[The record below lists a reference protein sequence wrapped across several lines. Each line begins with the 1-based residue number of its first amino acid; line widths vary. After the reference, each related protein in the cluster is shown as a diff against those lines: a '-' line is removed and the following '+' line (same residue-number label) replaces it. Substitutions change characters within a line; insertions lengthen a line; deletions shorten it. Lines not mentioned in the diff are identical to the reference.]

1 MKQQIH
7 NRLVAWLMA
16 LVMVTTMLPTMAL
29 ATAEDGSTNPP
40 TPAMTETPEASEDD
54 GNTESVYNNEE
65 DSQPQ
70 SLMRAPMLTAEAD
83 DKRAYYQIIMKD
95 GTAIKLYPGVTGGH
109 CIRTNSSTEAEPG
122 GETPD
127 NYVVKL
133 VGKPAGSM
141 TYHYN
146 LYLKDFKG
154 QSITYCDG
162 ETGAPNNRDYLYIEV
177 EGDNTLTAGTESL
190 RDGVYTAIGRTILKG
205 NQDITYRISNKY
217 NIYGGSPARGSLTIK
232 SDCSVPGMSRACGI
246 ACKDLEIAGSYEPVA
261 SMTLTVNMSGNSKGT
276 DRAISVTNRF
286 MITAHASMYLNVQG
300 LNAVYNE
307 SKYLVNGTHTKPSDS
322 GKNLFFLI
330 DTTGSVIVNLDTMGL
345 DGNITAFYNYYYQD
359 QNYASHNHGLSELR
373 KMGEMRVTVRNLH
386 PDKLATA
393 RANPISIGWAGAKPG
408 WKTEWGNGLLLDE
421 LQADGT
427 CVFEYAPVTPA
438 DIGKVILYDGETG
451 GNNGNIHY
459 RARAGKEYPPGIGTT
474 IYAPITAPKMWDNI
488 PFKCW
493 TTVDGA
499 PLNFTSADGA
509 TSDFAVLLLE
519 PKSTTKL
526 LAMYDPF
533 TSQPKW
539 VPVYNST
546 YNCYDGKIAWEAA
559 YGMQV
564 AAGRLVPENYKL
576 NDSLEPVAVTDPKG
590 RDVLEVWS
598 GVSRFSIEDENCN
611 YSVPEGR
618 YRIALKNGR
627 DGRWHYSEPF
637 NISYALA
644 EPRISP
650 EGGFPDGDKVSVTIS
665 SAADAEI
672 WYRVYDDTTK
682 TMPDVQSY
690 TGWFE
695 IPVTSDRGT
704 VVVEAYATK
713 DGKQSAWATAKFS
726 TKPAAPTVKL
736 PDGTT
741 AKSGT
746 TYLYYDAADI
756 SAVVPDGVEVRYGA
770 APPSNGA
777 PGTKLGKG
785 ETFTVS
791 NGNGHLQTTY
801 LCARKTIRSSNR
813 TYTAWS
819 EPFSLVLARVGDL
832 PDPIVKVGGKVME
845 NGSTYTVNGSAEVTL
860 TRPEY
865 CPVDAKLVY
874 TEDSAIPS
882 YCVEYTKP
890 ITISNHATKLDV
902 YMRARNSG
910 TNKYDASPGGIYH
923 FQIEPGTT
931 AWKLFLTDAT
941 AYDSSGN
948 KIERAVSGTVVTVR
962 ANPYPE
968 SGYGVFRSWEGGG
981 IQYLENEKVDTYQ
994 PEVTFVM
1001 PDKAVRLAAKY
1012 STNRTAVQEAMKK
1025 TRLIV
1030 DMGGATNVGDSIY
1043 LAVPQYRGIS
1053 YSWWEGDTIGTEEQK
1068 LPPYAS
1074 FDPSKTYTVKVTLT
1088 ANDGLNFPTTPE
1100 VTAAKWLWKDKDL
1113 EFAITKDKLTV
1124 DADRKTITFELHL
1137 FKQLALTLP
1146 TLHPGD
1152 EIFSNSE
1159 VGGVPSGMYVR
1170 AISWR
1175 DPKPSGYAGAAGTEY
1190 TILEL
1195 ALKTDGDCLPMIPT
1209 VTDTTADPVSCTVN
1223 GKPYTCTI
1231 IADRGLVCIK
1241 DVKVP
1246 VVPEGVSVSGTVKS
1260 WNATDDA
1267 LYYLYPST
1275 MEDADIK
1282 AEWKSGGYTGTAC
1295 TSKGT
1300 PAASGNHFAQTF
1312 QFDTVVEGDYKL
1324 AIFKPGKYVPK
1335 IVPITVEST
1344 ALDLGQLKLWLYGDV
1359 NYDGKVS
1366 VIDATQTQRYAAGKS
1381 SKFTEG
1387 TLQDIEDRKLAANVT
1402 EPKNHDNRIDVV
1414 DATQIQRYIA
1424 GKTSTFESMK

>member
-1 MKQQIH
+1 
-7 NRLVAWLMA
+7 MA

-29 ATAEDGSTNPP
+29 ATAEGGSTNPP
-40 TPAMTETPEASEDD
+40 TPAVTETPEASEDG

-133 VGKPAGSM
+133 GS
-141 TYHYN
+141 YSQGFGLYDWE
-146 LYLKDFKG
+146 LYLKNFDG

-162 ETGAPNNRDYLYIEV
+162 EEGYPFHRDGMRIEV
-177 EGDNTLTAGTESL
+177 EGDNTLTAGAASL
-190 RDGVYTAIGRTILKG
+190 RNGVYTAIGRTIV
-205 NQDITYRISNKY
+205 NNQQDISFRLSNKY

-232 SDCSVPGMSRACGI
+232 SDYSVPGMSRACGI

-286 MITAHASMYLNVQG
+286 MITAYASMYLNVQG

-307 SKYLVNGTHTKPSDS
+307 SKYYVYGTHTKPSDS
-322 GKNLFFLI
+322 DKNLFFLI
-330 DTTGSVIVNLDTMGL
+330 DTTGTVIVNLDTMGL
-345 DGNITAFYNYYYQD
+345 DGNITAFYNNYYRD
-359 QNYASHNHGLSELR
+359 LNYAPHNDGLNELR
-373 KMGEMRVTVRNLH
+373 KVGEMRVTVRNLH

-393 RANPISIGWAGAKPG
+393 RANPNNIGWVGAWPG
-408 WKTEWGNGLLLDE
+408 WTTEDGKGLLLDE

-427 CVFEYAPVTPA
+427 CIFEYAPGVTPSQ
-438 DIGKVILYDGETG
+438 IGKVILYDGETG
-451 GNNGNIHY
+451 GNTGYIRY
-459 RARAGKEYPPGIGTT
+459 RARAYKEYPPTAGAT
-474 IYAPITAPKMWDNI
+474 INAPVTAPKVGNDI
-488 PFKCW
+488 PFKHW

-499 PLNFTSADGA
+499 PLTFLSEDGA
-509 TSDFAVLLLE
+509 TSNLAILQLQ

-533 TSQPKW
+533 TSQPRWEPVFNKEKNRNDGRIRW
-539 VPVYNST
+539 VT
-546 YNCYDGKIAWEAA
+546 G
-559 YGMQV
+559 YGLEPTDSW
-564 AAGRLVPENYKL
+564 LVPEDYSL
-576 NDSLEPVAVTDPKG
+576 NDDLNPIPVTDKRG
-590 RDVLEVWS
+590 AIVMDVKS
-598 GVSRFSIEDENCN
+598 GETLFSNDLDFR

-618 YRIALKNGR
+618 YRIALR
-627 DGRWHYSEPF
+627 DSDSRWYYSDPFTIHYP
-637 NISYALA
+637 LA
-644 EPRISP
+644 QPQFTP
-650 EGGFPDGDKVSVTIS
+650 EGGFVDSDTQTVAITAVEG
-665 SAADAEI
+665 AEI
-672 WYRVYDDTTK
+672 WYAVYDDTTQ
-682 TMPDVQSY
+682 TSPAFQRY
-690 TGWFE
+690 TE
-695 IPVTSDRGT
+695 PLTISVTTRQGT
-704 VVVEAYATK
+704 VVVEAYASK
-713 DGKQSAWATAKFS
+713 DGENSKKVQAKFS
-726 TKPAAPTVKL
+726 AKPAMPVVKL

-741 AKSGT
+741 AKSGD
-746 TYLYYDAADI
+746 TYTYYDAADI
-756 SAVVPDGVEVRYGA
+756 SAVAPDGVEIRYSANAPFDGA
-770 APPSNGA
+770 L
-777 PGTKLGKG
+777 GTKLGKG

-791 NGNGHLQTTY
+791 NGDGHVQITY
-801 LCARKTIRSSNR
+801 LRARKTLQSGDQ

-819 EPFSLVLARVGDL
+819 DLFMLNMVRVANL
-832 PDPIVKVGGKVME
+832 PDPIVKVGGKVMDE
-845 NGSTYTVNGSAEVTL
+845 GSTYMVNGSAEVTL

-902 YMRARNSG
+902 YMRARNNG
-910 TNKYDASPGGIYH
+910 TNKYDASPGGTYH
-923 FQIEPGTT
+923 FQIKPGTT

-948 KIERAVSGTVVTVR
+948 EIERAVSGTVVTVR
-962 ANPYPE
+962 ANPYSE

-981 IQYLENEKVDTYQ
+981 TKYLKNEKVDTYQ

-1053 YSWWEGDTIGTEEQK
+1053 YSWWEGDKIGTEEQK

-1088 ANDGLNFPTTPE
+1088 ANDGLSFPTTPE

-1246 VVPEGVSVSGTVKS
+1246 VVPEGVTVSGTVKS
-1260 WNATDDA
+1260 YNPGNATTIQLMQGGA
-1267 LYYLYPST
+1267 EKYST
-1275 MEDADIK
+1275 TIDPTTG
-1282 AEWKSGGYTGTAC
+1282 SGQKEQ
-1295 TSKGT
+1295 SFSF
-1300 PAASGNHFAQTF
+1300 AS
-1312 QFDTVVEGDYKL
+1312 V
-1324 AIFKPGKYVPK
+1324 
-1335 IVPITVEST
+1335 
-1344 ALDLGQLKLWLYGDV
+1344 
-1359 NYDGKVS
+1359 
-1366 VIDATQTQRYAAGKS
+1366 AAGKYDLVVVKPGHLSYTVTGVVVGDAAIDLTQHTNAAISTITLLCGDIDGDGWIDFSDYQELLKSTNYGKQTSAVGVNKIADLDGDTWIDFSDYQILLS
-1381 SKFTEG
+1381 S
-1387 TLQDIEDRKLAANVT
+1387 Q
-1402 EPKNHDNRIDVV
+1402 H
-1414 DATQIQRYIA
+1414 Y
-1424 GKTSTFESMK
+1424 GKSTVSVSFDG

>member
-1 MKQQIH
+1 
-7 NRLVAWLMA
+7 MA

-29 ATAEDGSTNPP
+29 ATAEGGSTNPP
-40 TPAMTETPEASEDD
+40 TPAVTETPEASEDD

-127 NYVVKL
+127 DYVVKL
-133 VGKPAGSM
+133 GSFYQ
-141 TYHYN
+141 TSGLYDWE
-146 LYLKDFKG
+146 LYLKDFDG

-162 ETGAPNNRDYLYIEV
+162 EEGEPFHRDGMKIEV
-177 EGDNTLTAGTESL
+177 EGDNTLTAGAASL
-190 RDGVYTAIGRTILKG
+190 RNGVYTAIGRTIV
-205 NQDITYRISNKY
+205 NNQQDISFRLSNKY
-217 NIYGGSPARGSLTIK
+217 NIYGVSPARGSLTIK

-286 MITAHASMYLNVQG
+286 MITAYASMNLYVQG

-322 GKNLFFLI
+322 DKNVFFLI
-330 DTTGSVIVNLDTMGL
+330 DTHGTVIVNLDTMGL

-373 KMGEMRVTVRNLH
+373 KVGEMRVTVRNLH

-451 GNNGNIHY
+451 GNNGNIRY
-459 RARAGKEYPPGIGTT
+459 RARAYKEYPPTDGAT
-474 IYAPITAPKMWDNI
+474 INAPVTAPRVGNDI
-488 PFKCW
+488 PFKRW

-499 PLNFTSADGA
+499 PLTFLSEDGA
-509 TSDFAVLLLE
+509 TSNPAILQLQ

-533 TSQPKW
+533 TSQPRWEPVFNKEKNRNDGRIRW
-539 VPVYNST
+539 VTGYSLEPTDS
-546 YNCYDGKIAWEAA
+546 W
-559 YGMQV
+559 
-564 AAGRLVPENYKL
+564 LVPEDYSLKDDL
-576 NDSLEPVAVTDPKG
+576 NPIPVTDQRG
-590 RDVLEVWS
+590 TIVMDVKS
-598 GVSRFSIEDENCN
+598 GETLFSNDLDFR

-618 YRIALKNGR
+618 YRIALR
-627 DGRWHYSEPF
+627 DSDSRWYYSDPFTIHYP
-637 NISYALA
+637 LA
-644 EPRISP
+644 QPQFTP
-650 EGGFPDGDKVSVTIS
+650 EGGF
-665 SAADAEI
+665 ADSDTQTVAITAVEGAEI
-672 WYRVYDDTTK
+672 WYAVYDDTTQ
-682 TMPDVQSY
+682 TSPAFQRY
-690 TGWFE
+690 TE
-695 IPVTSDRGT
+695 PLTIPVTTRQGT
-704 VVVEAYATK
+704 VVVEAYASK
-713 DGKQSAWATAKFS
+713 DGENSKKVQAKFS
-726 TKPAAPTVKL
+726 AKPAMPVVKL

-741 AKSGT
+741 AKSGD
-746 TYLYYDAADI
+746 TYTYYDAADI
-756 SAVVPDGVEVRYGA
+756 SAVAPDGVEIRYSANAPFDGA
-770 APPSNGA
+770 L
-777 PGTKLGKG
+777 GTKLGKG

-791 NGNGHLQTTY
+791 NGDGHVQITY
-801 LCARKTIRSSNR
+801 LRARKTLQSGDQ

-819 EPFSLVLARVGDL
+819 DLFMLNMVRVAYL
-832 PDPIVKVGGKVME
+832 PDPIVKVGGKVMDE
-845 NGSTYTVNGSAEVTL
+845 GSNYMVNGSAEVTL

-890 ITISNHATKLDV
+890 ITISNQATKLDV
-902 YMRARNSG
+902 YMRAWNSG
-910 TNKYDASPGGIYH
+910 TNKYDASPGGTYH
-923 FQIEPGTT
+923 FQIKPGTT

-948 KIERAVSGTVVTVR
+948 VIERAVSGTVVTVR
-962 ANPYPE
+962 ANPYSE

-981 IQYLENEKVDTYQ
+981 TQYLENEKVDTYQ

-1053 YSWWEGDTIGTEEQK
+1053 YSWWEGDKIGTEEQK

-1246 VVPEGVSVSGTVKS
+1246 VVPEGVSVSGTAVS

-1300 PAASGNHFAQTF
+1300 PAASGNQFAQTF
-1312 QFDTVVEGDYKL
+1312 QFDTVAEGDYKL

-1335 IVPITVEST
+1335 IVPITVGST
-1344 ALDLGQLKLWLYGDV
+1344 DHDCGQLKLWLYGDV
-1359 NYDGKVS
+1359 NYDGKV
-1366 VIDATQTQRYAAGKS
+1366 KS
-1381 SKFTEG
+1381 G
-1387 TLQDIEDRKLAANVT
+1387 
-1402 EPKNHDNRIDVV
+1402 
-1414 DATQIQRYIA
+1414 DATQILKYVA
-1424 GKTSTFESMK
+1424 LKKTLTAEELLAADVNDDGKVKSGDATQILKYVALNNSAFDHMK

>member
-29 ATAEDGSTNPP
+29 ATAEGGSTNPP
-40 TPAMTETPEASEDD
+40 TPAVTETPEASEDD

-133 VGKPAGSM
+133 GS
-141 TYHYN
+141 YYQGYGVYDWE
-146 LYLKDFKG
+146 LYLKNFDG

-162 ETGAPNNRDYLYIEV
+162 EEGYPFHRDGMTIEV
-177 EGDNTLTAGTESL
+177 EGENYLTAGAESL
-190 RDGVYTAIGRTILKG
+190 RNGVYTAIGRTIV
-205 NQDITYRISNKY
+205 NNQQDISFRLSNKY
-217 NIYGGSPARGSLTIK
+217 NIYGVSPARGSLTIK
-232 SDCSVPGMSRACGI
+232 SDRSVPGMSRACGI

-261 SMTLTVNMSGNSKGT
+261 SMTLTVNLSGNSEGT

-286 MITAHASMYLNVQG
+286 MITAYASMYLNVQG

-307 SKYLVNGTHTKPSDS
+307 SKYYVYGTHTKPSDS
-322 GKNLFFLI
+322 DKNLFFLI
-330 DTTGSVIVNLDTMGL
+330 DTHGSVIVNLDTMGL

-373 KMGEMRVTVRNLH
+373 KVGEMRVTVRNLH

-451 GNNGNIHY
+451 GNTGYIRY
-459 RARAGKEYPPGIGTT
+459 RARAYKEYPPTDGAT
-474 IYAPITAPKMWDNI
+474 INAPVTAPKVGNDI
-488 PFKCW
+488 PFKHW

-499 PLNFTSADGA
+499 PLTFLSEDGA
-509 TSDFAVLLLE
+509 TSNPAILQLQ

-533 TSQPKW
+533 TSQPRWEPVFNKEKNRNDGRIRW
-539 VPVYNST
+539 VT
-546 YNCYDGKIAWEAA
+546 G
-559 YGMQV
+559 YGLEPTDSW
-564 AAGRLVPENYKL
+564 LVPEDYSLKDDL
-576 NDSLEPVAVTDPKG
+576 NPIPVTDQRG
-590 RDVLEVWS
+590 AIVMDVKS
-598 GVSRFSIEDENCN
+598 GETLFSDDLDFR
-611 YSVPEGR
+611 YSVPAGR
-618 YRIALKNGR
+618 YRIALR
-627 DGRWHYSEPF
+627 DGDSRWYYSDPFTIHYP
-637 NISYALA
+637 LA
-644 EPRISP
+644 QPQFTP
-650 EGGFPDGDKVSVTIS
+650 EGGFTDSDTQTVAITAVEG
-665 SAADAEI
+665 AEI
-672 WYRVYDDTTK
+672 WYAVYDDTTQ
-682 TMPDVQSY
+682 TSPAFQRY
-690 TGWFE
+690 TE
-695 IPVTSDRGT
+695 PLTIPVTTRQGT
-704 VVVEAYATK
+704 VVVEAYASK
-713 DGKQSAWATAKFS
+713 DGESSKRVQAKFS
-726 TKPAAPTVKL
+726 AKPAVPVVKL

-741 AKSGT
+741 AKSGD
-746 TYLYYDAADI
+746 TYTYYDAADI
-756 SAVVPDGVEVRYGA
+756 SAVAPDGVEIRYSANAPFDGA
-770 APPSNGA
+770 L
-777 PGTKLGKG
+777 GTKLGKG

-791 NGNGHLQTTY
+791 NGDGHVQITY
-801 LCARKTIRSSNR
+801 LRARKTLQSGDQ

-819 EPFSLVLARVGDL
+819 DLFMLNMVRVAYL

-845 NGSTYTVNGSAEVTL
+845 NGSIYTVNSSAEVTL

-890 ITISNHATKLDV
+890 ITISNRATKLDV

-910 TNKYDASPGGIYH
+910 TNKYDASPGGTYH
-923 FQIEPGTT
+923 FQIKPGTT

-941 AYDSSGN
+941 AYDSSG
-948 KIERAVSGTVVTVR
+948 KVIERAVSGTVVTVR

-1030 DMGGATNVGDSIY
+1030 DMGGATKVGDSIY

-1088 ANDGLNFPTTPE
+1088 ANDGLSFPTTPE

-1300 PAASGNHFAQTF
+1300 PAASGNQFAQTF
-1312 QFDTVVEGDYKL
+1312 QFDTVAEGDYKL

-1335 IVPITVEST
+1335 IVPITVGST
-1344 ALDLGQLKLWLYGDV
+1344 DHDCGQLKLWLYGDV

>member
-1 MKQQIH
+1 
-7 NRLVAWLMA
+7 MA

-29 ATAEDGSTNPP
+29 ATAEGGSTNPP
-40 TPAMTETPEASEDD
+40 TPAVTETPEASEDD

-133 VGKPAGSM
+133 GS
-141 TYHYN
+141 YYQGYGVYDWE
-146 LYLKDFKG
+146 LYLKNFDG

-162 ETGAPNNRDYLYIEV
+162 EEGYPFHRDGMTIEV
-177 EGDNTLTAGTESL
+177 EGENYLTAGAESL
-190 RDGVYTAIGRTILKG
+190 RNGVYTAIGRTIV
-205 NQDITYRISNKY
+205 NNQQDISFRLSNKY
-217 NIYGGSPARGSLTIK
+217 NIYGVSPARGSLTIK
-232 SDCSVPGMSRACGI
+232 SDRSVPGMSRACGI
-246 ACKDLEIAGSYEPVA
+246 ACKDLEIAGTYEPAA

-286 MITAHASMYLNVQG
+286 MITAYASMYLNVQG

-307 SKYLVNGTHTKPSDS
+307 SKYYVYGTHTKPSDS
-322 GKNLFFLI
+322 DKNLFFLI
-330 DTTGSVIVNLDTMGL
+330 DTHGSVIVNLDTMGL
-345 DGNITAFYNYYYQD
+345 DGNITAFYNNYYRD
-359 QNYASHNHGLSELR
+359 LNYAPHNDGLNELR
-373 KMGEMRVTVRNLH
+373 KVGKMRVTVRNLH

-393 RANPISIGWAGAKPG
+393 RANPTNIGWVGAWPG
-408 WKTEWGNGLLLDE
+408 WTTEDGKGLLLDE

-451 GNNGNIHY
+451 GNNGNIRY
-459 RARAGKEYPPGIGTT
+459 RARAYKEYPPTDGAT
-474 IYAPITAPKMWDNI
+474 INAPVTAPRVGNDI
-488 PFKCW
+488 PFKRW

-499 PLNFTSADGA
+499 PLTFLSEDGA
-509 TSDFAVLLLE
+509 TSNLAILQLQ

-533 TSQPKW
+533 TSQPRWEPVFNKEKNRNDGRIRW
-539 VPVYNST
+539 VT
-546 YNCYDGKIAWEAA
+546 G
-559 YGMQV
+559 YGLEPTDSW
-564 AAGRLVPENYKL
+564 LVPEDYSL
-576 NDSLEPVAVTDPKG
+576 NDDLNPIPVTDRRG
-590 RDVLEVWS
+590 AIVMDVKS
-598 GVSRFSIEDENCN
+598 GETLFSNDLDFR
-611 YSVPEGR
+611 YSVPAGR
-618 YRIALKNGR
+618 YRIALR
-627 DGRWHYSEPF
+627 DSDSRWYYSDPFTIHYP
-637 NISYALA
+637 LA
-644 EPRISP
+644 QPQFTP
-650 EGGFPDGDKVSVTIS
+650 EGGFVDSETQTVAITAVEG
-665 SAADAEI
+665 AEI
-672 WYRVYDDTTK
+672 WYAVYDDTTQ
-682 TMPDVQSY
+682 TSPAFQRY
-690 TGWFE
+690 TE
-695 IPVTSDRGT
+695 PLTIPVTTRQGT
-704 VVVEAYATK
+704 VVVEAYASK
-713 DGKQSAWATAKFS
+713 DGENSKKVQAKFS
-726 TKPAAPTVKL
+726 AKPAMPVVKL

-741 AKSGT
+741 AKSGD
-746 TYLYYDAADI
+746 TYTYYDAADI
-756 SAVVPDGVEVRYGA
+756 SAVAPDGVEIRYSANAPFDGA
-770 APPSNGA
+770 L
-777 PGTKLGKG
+777 GTKLGKG

-791 NGNGHLQTTY
+791 NGDGHVQITY
-801 LCARKTIRSSNR
+801 LRARKTLQSGDQ

-819 EPFSLVLARVGDL
+819 DLFMLNMVRVAYL
-832 PDPIVKVGGKVME
+832 PDPIVKVGGKVMDE
-845 NGSTYTVNGSAEVTL
+845 GSTYTVNGSAEVTL

-902 YMRARNSG
+902 YMRARNSE
-910 TNKYDASPGGIYH
+910 TNKYDASPGGVYH

-941 AYDSSGN
+941 AYDSSG
-948 KIERAVSGTVVTVR
+948 KVIERAVSGTVVTVR
-962 ANPYPE
+962 ANPYSK
-968 SGYGVFRSWEGGG
+968 SGYGVFHSWGGG
-981 IQYLENEKVDTYQ
+981 GTKYLKNEKVDTYQ

-1001 PDKAVRLAAKY
+1001 PDNRVILNAKY
-1012 STNRTAVQEAMKK
+1012 STNRAEVQEAMKK

-1030 DMGGATNVGDSIY
+1030 DMGDATNVGNSIY

-1053 YSWWEGDTIGTEEQK
+1053 YSWWEGDQIGTEAQK

-1088 ANDGLNFPTTPE
+1088 ANDGLSFPTTPE

-1113 EFAITKDKLTV
+1113 EFAITRDKLTM
-1124 DADRKTITFELHL
+1124 DAEKKTITFELHL

-1152 EIFSNSE
+1152 KIPTTSE
-1159 VGGVPSGMYVR
+1159 VGGVPCGMHVR
-1170 AISWR
+1170 GISWR
-1175 DPKPSGYAGAAGTEY
+1175 EPKPSGYAGAAGTEY

-1260 WNATDDA
+1260 YNPGNATTIQLMQGGKEQYKTTIA
-1267 LYYLYPST
+1267 AAT
-1275 MEDADIK
+1275 G
-1282 AEWKSGGYTGTAC
+1282 SGQKEQSFTF
-1295 TSKGT
+1295 
-1300 PAASGNHFAQTF
+1300 AS
-1312 QFDTVVEGDYKL
+1312 V
-1324 AIFKPGKYVPK
+1324 
-1335 IVPITVEST
+1335 
-1344 ALDLGQLKLWLYGDV
+1344 
-1359 NYDGKVS
+1359 
-1366 VIDATQTQRYAAGKS
+1366 AAGKYDLVVVKPGHLSYTVKGVVVGDAAIDLTEHTNAAISTIALLCGDIDGDGWIDFSDYQELLKSTNYGKQTSAVGVNKIADLDGDTWIDFSDYQILLS
-1381 SKFTEG
+1381 S
-1387 TLQDIEDRKLAANVT
+1387 Q
-1402 EPKNHDNRIDVV
+1402 H
-1414 DATQIQRYIA
+1414 Y
-1424 GKTSTFESMK
+1424 GKSAVSVSFGE

>member
-1 MKQQIH
+1 M
-7 NRLVAWLMA
+7 AWLMA

-29 ATAEDGSTNPP
+29 ATAEGGSTNPP
-40 TPAMTETPEASEDD
+40 TPAVTETPEASEDD

-133 VGKPAGSM
+133 GSYYQ
-141 TYHYN
+141 TSGLYDWE
-146 LYLKDFKG
+146 LYLKNFDG

-162 ETGAPNNRDYLYIEV
+162 EEGEPFHRDGMTIEV
-177 EGDNTLTAGTESL
+177 EGDNTLTAGAASL
-190 RDGVYTAIGRTILKG
+190 RNGVYTAIGRTIV
-205 NQDITYRISNKY
+205 NNQQDISFRLSNKY

-322 GKNLFFLI
+322 DKNLFFLI

-359 QNYASHNHGLSELR
+359 KNYASHNHGLNELR
-373 KMGEMRVTVRNLH
+373 KVGKMRVTVRNLH

-451 GNNGNIHY
+451 GNNGNIRY
-459 RARAGKEYPPGIGTT
+459 RARAYKEYPPTDGAT
-474 IYAPITAPKMWDNI
+474 INAPVTAPKVGNDI
-488 PFKCW
+488 PFKRW

-499 PLNFTSADGA
+499 PLTFLSEDGA
-509 TSDFAVLLLE
+509 TSNPAILQLQ

-533 TSQPKW
+533 TSQPRWEPVFNKEKNRNDGRIRW
-539 VPVYNST
+539 VT
-546 YNCYDGKIAWEAA
+546 G
-559 YGMQV
+559 YGLEPTDSW
-564 AAGRLVPENYKL
+564 LVPEDYSLKDDL
-576 NDSLEPVAVTDPKG
+576 NPIPVTDQRG
-590 RDVLEVWS
+590 AIVMDVKS
-598 GVSRFSIEDENCN
+598 GETLFSNDLDFR

-618 YRIALKNGR
+618 YRIALR
-627 DGRWHYSEPF
+627 DGDSRWYYSDPFTIHYP
-637 NISYALA
+637 LA
-644 EPRISP
+644 QPQFTP
-650 EGGFPDGDKVSVTIS
+650 EGGFVDSDTQTVAITAVEG
-665 SAADAEI
+665 AEI
-672 WYRVYDDTTK
+672 WYAVYDDTTK
-682 TMPDVQSY
+682 TMPDVQGY

-704 VVVEAYATK
+704 VVVEAYAIK
-713 DGKQSAWATAKFS
+713 EGKKSAWATAKFS

-741 AKSGT
+741 AKSGD
-746 TYLYYDAADI
+746 TYTYYDAADI
-756 SAVVPDGVEVRYGA
+756 SAVAPDGVEIRYSANAPFDGA
-770 APPSNGA
+770 L
-777 PGTKLGKG
+777 GTKLGKG

-791 NGNGHLQTTY
+791 NGDGHVQITY
-801 LCARKTIRSSNR
+801 LRARKTLQSGDQ

-819 EPFSLVLARVGDL
+819 DLFMLNMVRVAYL
-832 PDPIVKVGGKVME
+832 PDPIVKVGGKVMDE
-845 NGSTYTVNGSAEVTL
+845 GSTYTVNGSAGVTL

-902 YMRARNSG
+902 YMRARNSE
-910 TNKYDASPGGIYH
+910 TNKYDASPGGTYH
-923 FQIEPGTT
+923 FTIKPGTT

-941 AYDSSGN
+941 AYDSSG
-948 KIERAVSGTVVTVR
+948 KVIERAVSGTVVTVR

-1012 STNRTAVQEAMKK
+1012 STNRAAVQEAMKK

-1074 FDPSKTYTVKVTLT
+1074 FDPSKTYTVKVTIT

-1260 WNATDDA
+1260 YNPGNATTIQLMQGGA
-1267 LYYLYPST
+1267 EKYST
-1275 MEDADIK
+1275 TIDPTTG
-1282 AEWKSGGYTGTAC
+1282 SGQKEQSFT
-1295 TSKGT
+1295 
-1300 PAASGNHFAQTF
+1300 
-1312 QFDTVVEGDYKL
+1312 FDTVAAGTYDLVVTKDGHLTYTVTGVVVGD
-1324 AIFKPGKYVPK
+1324 A
-1335 IVPITVEST
+1335 
-1344 ALDLGQLKLWLYGDV
+1344 ALDLTQHTNAAISTITLLCGDIDGDGWIDFSDYQELLKSTNYGKQTSAVGV
-1359 NYDGKVS
+1359 NKIADLDGDTWIDFSDYQILLSSQHYGKSAVS
-1366 VIDATQTQRYAAGKS
+1366 VSFG
-1381 SKFTEG
+1381 E
-1387 TLQDIEDRKLAANVT
+1387 
-1402 EPKNHDNRIDVV
+1402 
-1414 DATQIQRYIA
+1414 
-1424 GKTSTFESMK
+1424 

>member
-1 MKQQIH
+1 
-7 NRLVAWLMA
+7 MA

-29 ATAEDGSTNPP
+29 ATSEGGSTNPP
-40 TPAMTETPEASEDD
+40 TPAVTETPEASEDD

-133 VGKPAGSM
+133 GSFYQ
-141 TYHYN
+141 TSGLYDWE
-146 LYLKDFKG
+146 LYLKDFDG

-162 ETGAPNNRDYLYIEV
+162 EEGEPFQRDGMKIEV
-177 EGDNTLTAGTESL
+177 EGDNTLTAGAASL
-190 RDGVYTAIGRTILKG
+190 RNGVYTAIGRTIV
-205 NQDITYRISNKY
+205 NNQQDISFRLSNKY

-246 ACKDLEIAGSYEPVA
+246 ACKDLEIAGSYEPAA

-286 MITAHASMYLNVQG
+286 MITAYASMYLNVQG

-322 GKNLFFLI
+322 DKNLFFLI

-359 QNYASHNHGLSELR
+359 KNYASHNHGLSELR
-373 KMGEMRVTVRNLH
+373 KVGEMRVTVRNLH

-451 GNNGNIHY
+451 GNTGYIRY
-459 RARAGKEYPPGIGTT
+459 RARAYKEYPPTSGAT
-474 IYAPITAPKMWDNI
+474 INAPVTAPKVGNDI
-488 PFKCW
+488 PFKRW

-499 PLNFTSADGA
+499 PLTFLSEDGA
-509 TSDFAVLLLE
+509 TSNLAILQLQ

-533 TSQPKW
+533 TSQPRW
-539 VPVYNST
+539 EPVFNKEK
-546 YNCYDGKIAWEAA
+546 NRNDGRIRWATG
-559 YGMQV
+559 YGLEPTDSW
-564 AAGRLVPENYKL
+564 LVPEDYSLKDDL
-576 NDSLEPVAVTDPKG
+576 NPIPVTDRRG
-590 RDVLEVWS
+590 AIVMDVKS
-598 GVSRFSIEDENCN
+598 GETLFSNDPDFR

-618 YRIALKNGR
+618 YRIALR
-627 DGRWHYSEPF
+627 DGDSRWYYSDPFTIHYP
-637 NISYALA
+637 LA
-644 EPRISP
+644 QPQFTP
-650 EGGFPDGDKVSVTIS
+650 EGGFVDSDTKTVAITAVEG
-665 SAADAEI
+665 AEI
-672 WYRVYDDTTK
+672 WYAVYDDTTQ
-682 TMPDVQSY
+682 TSPAFQRY
-690 TGWFE
+690 TE
-695 IPVTSDRGT
+695 PLTIPVTTRQGT
-704 VVVEAYATK
+704 VVVEAYASK
-713 DGKQSAWATAKFS
+713 DGENSKKVQAKFS
-726 TKPAAPTVKL
+726 AKPAMPVVKL

-741 AKSGT
+741 AKSGD
-746 TYLYYDAADI
+746 TYTYYDAADI
-756 SAVVPDGVEVRYGA
+756 SAVAPDGVEIRYSANAPFDGA
-770 APPSNGA
+770 L
-777 PGTKLGKG
+777 GTKLGKG

-791 NGNGHLQTTY
+791 NGDGHVQITY
-801 LCARKTIRSSNR
+801 LRARKTLQSGDQ

-819 EPFSLVLARVGDL
+819 DLFMLNMVRVAYL
-832 PDPIVKVGGKVME
+832 PDPIVKVGGKVMDE
-845 NGSTYTVNGSAEVTL
+845 GSTYTVNGSAEVTL

-874 TEDSAIPS
+874 TKDSAIPS

-890 ITISNHATKLDV
+890 ITISNQATKLDV
-902 YMRARNSG
+902 YMRAWNSG

-923 FQIEPGTT
+923 FTIKPGT
-931 AWKLFLTDAT
+931 AARKLFLTDAT
-941 AYDSSGN
+941 AYDSSG
-948 KIERAVSGTVVTVR
+948 KEIKSAVSGTVVTVR
-962 ANPYPE
+962 ANPYSE
-968 SGYGVFRSWEGGG
+968 SEYGVFRSWEGGG
-981 IQYLENEKVDTYQ
+981 TKYLENEKVDTYQ

-1001 PDKAVRLAAKY
+1001 PDINVILRAKY
-1012 STNRTAVQEAMKK
+1012 STNRAAVQEAMKK

-1053 YSWWEGDTIGTEEQK
+1053 YSWWEGDKIGTEEQK

-1088 ANDGLNFPTTPE
+1088 ANDDLNFPTTPE

-1113 EFAITKDKLTV
+1113 EFAITRDKLTM
-1124 DADRKTITFELHL
+1124 DAEKKTITFELHL

-1260 WNATDDA
+1260 YNPNNATTIQLMQGGTKMYQTTIA
-1267 LYYLYPST
+1267 
-1275 MEDADIK
+1275 AD
-1282 AEWKSGGYTGTAC
+1282 SGSGQKEQSFSFA
-1295 TSKGT
+1295 SV
-1300 PAASGNHFAQTF
+1300 AAGKY
-1312 QFDTVVEGDYKL
+1312 DLVVV
-1324 AIFKPGKYVPK
+1324 KPGHLSY
-1335 IVPITVEST
+1335 TVKDVVVGDT
-1344 ALDLGQLKLWLYGDV
+1344 ALDLTELADKPYQTITLLAGDV
-1359 NYDGKVS
+1359 NGDGKINLTDLS
-1366 VIDATQTQRYAAGKS
+1366 I
-1381 SKFTEG
+1381 F
-1387 TLQDIEDRKLAANVT
+1387 
-1402 EPKNHDNRIDVV
+1402 KNNF
-1414 DATQIQRYIA
+1414 
-1424 GKTSTFESMK
+1424 GKTGSAVTNLLADITGDGKINLLDLGVFKNNFGKTTSACTVAY

>member
-7 NRLVAWLMA
+7 KRLTAWLMA

-29 ATAEDGSTNPP
+29 ATAEGGSTNPP
-40 TPAMTETPEASEDD
+40 TPAVTETPEASEDD

-70 SLMRAPMLTAEAD
+70 SLMRVPMLTAEAD

-133 VGKPAGSM
+133 GS
-141 TYHYN
+141 YYQGYGVYDWE
-146 LYLKDFKG
+146 LYLKNFDG

-162 ETGAPNNRDYLYIEV
+162 EEGYPFHRDGMTIEV
-177 EGDNTLTAGTESL
+177 EGENYLTAGAASL
-190 RDGVYTAIGRTILKG
+190 RNGVYTAIGRTILKG
-205 NQDITYRISNKY
+205 NQDITYRISN
-217 NIYGGSPARGSLTIK
+217 NHPARGLLTIK
-232 SDCSVPGMSRACGI
+232 AVNGDVSGMKKAYGI
-246 ACKDLEIAGSYEPVA
+246 ACQNLNLSGSAIQSGSFVLNI
-261 SMTLTVNMSGNSKGT
+261 TLSGNKTGG
-276 DRAISVTNRF
+276 DRAITVTNRF
-286 MITAHASMYLNVQG
+286 IIEAYASMYLNVQG

-307 SKYLVNGTHTKPSDS
+307 SKYYVNGTHTKPSDS
-322 GKNLFFLI
+322 DKNLFFLI
-330 DTTGSVIVNLDTMGL
+330 DTHGSVIVNLDTMGL
-345 DGNITAFYNYYYQD
+345 DGKITAFYNNYYRD
-359 QNYASHNHGLSELR
+359 LNYAPHHDGLNELR
-373 KMGEMRVTVRNLH
+373 KVGKMTVTVRNLH

-393 RANPISIGWAGAKPG
+393 RANPTNIGWVGAWPG
-408 WKTEWGNGLLLDE
+408 WTTEDGKGLLLDE

-427 CVFEYAPVTPA
+427 CIFEYAPGVTPSQ
-438 DIGKVILYDGETG
+438 IGKVILYDGETG
-451 GNNGNIHY
+451 GNTGYIRY
-459 RARAGKEYPPGIGTT
+459 RARAYKEYPPTSGAT
-474 IYAPITAPKMWDNI
+474 INAPVTAPKVGNDI
-488 PFKCW
+488 PFKRW

-499 PLNFTSADGA
+499 PLTFLSEDGA
-509 TSDFAVLLLE
+509 TSNLAILQLQ

-533 TSQPKW
+533 TSQPRWEPVFNKEKNRNDGRIRW
-539 VPVYNST
+539 VT
-546 YNCYDGKIAWEAA
+546 G
-559 YGMQV
+559 YGLEPTDSW
-564 AAGRLVPENYKL
+564 LVPEDYSL
-576 NDSLEPVAVTDPKG
+576 NDDLNPIPVTDKRG
-590 RDVLEVWS
+590 AIVMDVKS
-598 GVSRFSIEDENCN
+598 GETLFSNDLNFR

-650 EGGFPDGDKVSVTIS
+650 DGGFPDGDKVSVTIS

-682 TMPDVQSY
+682 TMPNVQSY

-704 VVVEAYATK
+704 VVVEAYAIK
-713 DGKQSAWATAKFS
+713 EGKKSAWATAKFS

-746 TYLYYDAADI
+746 TYIYYDAADI

-845 NGSTYTVNGSAEVTL
+845 NGSTYMVNGSAEVTL

-874 TEDSAIPS
+874 TKDSAIPS

-890 ITISNHATKLDV
+890 ITISNQATKLDV
-902 YMRARNSG
+902 YMRAWNSE
-910 TNKYDASPGGIYH
+910 TNKYVASPGGIYH
-923 FQIEPGTT
+923 FTIKPGT
-931 AWKLFLTDAT
+931 AARKLFLTDAT
-941 AYDSSGN
+941 AYDSSG
-948 KIERAVSGTVVTVR
+948 KEIKSAVSGTVVTVR
-962 ANPYPE
+962 ANPYSE
-968 SGYGVFRSWEGGG
+968 SEYGVFRSWEGGG
-981 IQYLENEKVDTYQ
+981 TKYLENEKVDTYQ

-1001 PDKAVRLAAKY
+1001 PDINVILRAKY
-1012 STNRTAVQEAMKK
+1012 STNRAAVQEAMKK

-1053 YSWWEGDTIGTEEQK
+1053 YSWWEGDKIGTEEQK

-1113 EFAITKDKLTV
+1113 EFAITRDKLTV
-1124 DADRKTITFELHL
+1124 DAEKKTITFELHL

-1260 WNATDDA
+1260 YNPGNATTIQLMQGGA
-1267 LYYLYPST
+1267 EKYST
-1275 MEDADIK
+1275 TIDPTTG
-1282 AEWKSGGYTGTAC
+1282 SGQKEQSFTFA
-1295 TSKGT
+1295 SV
-1300 PAASGNHFAQTF
+1300 AAGKY
-1312 QFDTVVEGDYKL
+1312 DLVVV
-1324 AIFKPGKYVPK
+1324 KPGHLSY
-1335 IVPITVEST
+1335 TVKDVVVGDT
-1344 ALDLGQLKLWLYGDV
+1344 ALDLATHTNAAISTITLLCGDIDGDGWIDFSDYQELLKSTNYGKQTSAVGV
-1359 NYDGKVS
+1359 NKIADLDGDTWIDFSDYQILLSSQHYGKSAVS
-1366 VIDATQTQRYAAGKS
+1366 VSFDG
-1381 SKFTEG
+1381 
-1387 TLQDIEDRKLAANVT
+1387 
-1402 EPKNHDNRIDVV
+1402 
-1414 DATQIQRYIA
+1414 
-1424 GKTSTFESMK
+1424 

>member
-1 MKQQIH
+1 
-7 NRLVAWLMA
+7 MA

-29 ATAEDGSTNPP
+29 ATAEGGSTNPP
-40 TPAMTETPEASEDD
+40 TPAVTETPEASEDD

-133 VGKPAGSM
+133 GSYYQ
-141 TYHYN
+141 TSGLYDWE
-146 LYLKDFKG
+146 LYLKNFDG

-162 ETGAPNNRDYLYIEV
+162 EEGYPFQRDGMTIEV
-177 EGDNTLTAGTESL
+177 EGTNTLTAGAESL
-190 RDGVYTAIGRTILKG
+190 RNGVYTAIGRTIV
-205 NQDITYRISNKY
+205 NNQQDISFRLSNKY

-232 SDCSVPGMSRACGI
+232 SDRSVPGMSRACGI
-246 ACKDLEIAGSYEPVA
+246 ACKDLEIAGSYEPAA
-261 SMTLTVNMSGNSKGT
+261 SMTLTVNLSGNSKGT

-286 MITAHASMYLNVQG
+286 MITAYASMYLNVQG

-307 SKYLVNGTHTKPSDS
+307 SKYYVYGTHTKPSDS
-322 GKNLFFLI
+322 DKNLFFLI
-330 DTTGSVIVNLDTMGL
+330 DTHGSVIVNLDTMGL
-345 DGNITAFYNYYYQD
+345 DGNITAFYNNYYRD
-359 QNYASHNHGLSELR
+359 LNYAPHNDGLNELR
-373 KMGEMRVTVRNLH
+373 KVGEMRVTVRNLH

-393 RANPISIGWAGAKPG
+393 RANPTNIGWVGAWPG
-408 WKTEWGNGLLLDE
+408 WTTEDGKGLLLDE

-427 CVFEYAPVTPA
+427 CIFEYAPGVTPSQ
-438 DIGKVILYDGETG
+438 IGKVILYDGETG
-451 GNNGNIHY
+451 GNTGYIRY
-459 RARAGKEYPPGIGTT
+459 RARAYKEYPPTSGAT
-474 IYAPITAPKMWDNI
+474 INAPVTAPKVGNDI
-488 PFKCW
+488 PFKRW

-499 PLNFTSADGA
+499 PLTFLSEDGA
-509 TSDFAVLLLE
+509 TSNLAILQLQ

-533 TSQPKW
+533 TSQPRWEPVFNKEKNRNDGRIRW
-539 VPVYNST
+539 VT
-546 YNCYDGKIAWEAA
+546 G
-559 YGMQV
+559 YGLEPTDSW
-564 AAGRLVPENYKL
+564 LVPEDYTLKDDL
-576 NDSLEPVAVTDPKG
+576 NPIPVTDQRG
-590 RDVLEVWS
+590 TIVMDVKS
-598 GVSRFSIEDENCN
+598 GETLFSNDLNFR

-618 YRIALKNGR
+618 YRIALR
-627 DGRWHYSEPF
+627 DGDSRWYYSDPFTIHYP
-637 NISYALA
+637 LA
-644 EPRISP
+644 QPQFTP
-650 EGGFPDGDKVSVTIS
+650 EGGFVDSDTQTVAITAVEG
-665 SAADAEI
+665 AEI
-672 WYRVYDDTTK
+672 WYAVYDDTTQ
-682 TMPDVQSY
+682 TSPAFQRY
-690 TGWFE
+690 TE
-695 IPVTSDRGT
+695 PLTIPVTTRQGT
-704 VVVEAYATK
+704 VVVEAYAVKGEDKSKTV
-713 DGKQSAWATAKFS
+713 QAKFS
-726 TKPAAPTVKL
+726 AKPAVPVVKL
-736 PDGTT
+736 PNGTT
-741 AKSGT
+741 AKSGD
-746 TYLYYDAADI
+746 TYTYYDAADI

-832 PDPIVKVGGKVME
+832 PDPIVKVDGKVME
-845 NGSTYTVNGSAEVTL
+845 NGSTYPVNGSAEVTL

-890 ITISNHATKLDV
+890 ITISNRATKLDV

-910 TNKYDASPGGIYH
+910 TNKYDASPGGTYH
-923 FQIEPGTT
+923 FQIKPGTT

-941 AYDSSGN
+941 AYDSSG
-948 KIERAVSGTVVTVR
+948 KVIERAVSGTVVTVR

-1074 FDPSKTYTVKVTLT
+1074 FDPSKTYTVKVTIT

-1100 VTAAKWLWKDKDL
+1100 VTAAKWLSPNR

-1124 DADRKTITFELHL
+1124 DANRKTITFELHL

-1275 MEDADIK
+1275 MEDANIK

-1300 PAASGNHFAQTF
+1300 PAASGNQFAQTF
-1312 QFDTVVEGDYKL
+1312 QFDTVAEGDYKL

-1335 IVPITVEST
+1335 IVPITVGST
-1344 ALDLGQLKLWLYGDV
+1344 DHDCGQLKLWLYGDV
-1359 NYDGKVS
+1359 NYDGKV
-1366 VIDATQTQRYAAGKS
+1366 KS
-1381 SKFTEG
+1381 G
-1387 TLQDIEDRKLAANVT
+1387 
-1402 EPKNHDNRIDVV
+1402 
-1414 DATQIQRYIA
+1414 DATQILKYVA
-1424 GKTSTFESMK
+1424 LKKTLTAEELLAADVNDDGKVKSGDATQILKYVALNNSAFDHMK

>member
-1 MKQQIH
+1 
-7 NRLVAWLMA
+7 MA

-29 ATAEDGSTNPP
+29 ATAEGGSTNPP
-40 TPAMTETPEASEDD
+40 TPAVTETPEASEDD

-133 VGKPAGSM
+133 GSFYQ
-141 TYHYN
+141 TSGLYDWE
-146 LYLKDFKG
+146 LYLKNFDG

-162 ETGAPNNRDYLYIEV
+162 EEGYPFNRDGMKVEV
-177 EGDNTLTAGTESL
+177 EGDNTLTAGAESL
-190 RDGVYTAIGRTILKG
+190 RNGVYTAIGRTIV
-205 NQDITYRISNKY
+205 NNQQDISFRLSNKY
-217 NIYGGSPARGSLTIK
+217 NIYGVSPARGSLTIK

-276 DRAISVTNRF
+276 DRPISVTNRF
-286 MITAHASMYLNVQG
+286 MITAYASMNLYVQG

-322 GKNLFFLI
+322 DKNLFFLI
-330 DTTGSVIVNLDTMGL
+330 DTHGTVIVNLDTMGL

-359 QNYASHNHGLSELR
+359 KNYASHNHGLNELR
-373 KMGEMRVTVRNLH
+373 KVGKMRVTVRNLH

-393 RANPISIGWAGAKPG
+393 RANPTSIWWVGTKPG

-451 GNNGNIHY
+451 GNTGYIRY
-459 RARAGKEYPPGIGTT
+459 RARAYKEYPPTDGAT
-474 IYAPITAPKMWDNI
+474 INAPVTAPKVGNDI
-488 PFKCW
+488 PFKHW

-499 PLNFTSADGA
+499 PLTFLSEDGA
-509 TSDFAVLLLE
+509 TSNPAILQLQ

-533 TSQPKW
+533 TSQPRWEPVFNKEKNRNDGRIRW
-539 VPVYNST
+539 VT
-546 YNCYDGKIAWEAA
+546 G
-559 YGMQV
+559 YGLEPTDSW
-564 AAGRLVPENYKL
+564 LVPEDYSLKDDL
-576 NDSLEPVAVTDPKG
+576 NPIPVTDQRG
-590 RDVLEVWS
+590 AIVMDVKS
-598 GVSRFSIEDENCN
+598 GETLFSDDLDFR
-611 YSVPEGR
+611 YSVPAGR
-618 YRIALKNGR
+618 YRIALR
-627 DGRWHYSEPF
+627 DGDSRWYYSDPFTIHYP
-637 NISYALA
+637 LA
-644 EPRISP
+644 QPQFTP
-650 EGGFPDGDKVSVTIS
+650 EGGFTDSDTQTVAITAVEG
-665 SAADAEI
+665 AEI
-672 WYRVYDDTTK
+672 WYAVYDDTTQ
-682 TMPDVQSY
+682 TSPAFQRY
-690 TGWFE
+690 TE
-695 IPVTSDRGT
+695 PLTIPVTTRQGT
-704 VVVEAYATK
+704 VVVEAYASK
-713 DGKQSAWATAKFS
+713 DGESSKRVQAKFS
-726 TKPAAPTVKL
+726 AKPAVPVVKL

-741 AKSGT
+741 AKSGD
-746 TYLYYDAADI
+746 TYTYYDAADI
-756 SAVVPDGVEVRYGA
+756 SAVAPDGVEIRYSANAPFDGA
-770 APPSNGA
+770 L
-777 PGTKLGKG
+777 GTKLGKG

-791 NGNGHLQTTY
+791 NGDGHVQITY
-801 LCARKTIRSSNR
+801 LRARKTLQSGDQ

-819 EPFSLVLARVGDL
+819 DLFMLNMVRVAYL

-845 NGSTYTVNGSAEVTL
+845 NGSIYTVNGSAEVTL

-874 TEDSAIPS
+874 TKDSAIPS

-890 ITISNHATKLDV
+890 ITISNQATKLDV
-902 YMRARNSG
+902 YMRARNSE

-923 FQIEPGTT
+923 FQIKPGT
-931 AWKLFLTDAT
+931 AARKLFLTDAT

-948 KIERAVSGTVVTVR
+948 VIKSAVSGTVVTVR
-962 ANPYPE
+962 ANPYSG
-968 SGYGVFRSWEGGG
+968 SGYGVFRSWECGGT
-981 IQYLENEKVDTYQ
+981 QYLENEKVDIYQ

-1001 PDKAVRLAAKY
+1001 PDNNVILKALY
-1012 STNRTAVQEAMKK
+1012 STNRAEVQEAMKK

-1030 DMGGATNVGDSIY
+1030 DMGGATNVGESIY

-1053 YSWWEGDTIGTEEQK
+1053 YSWWEGDKIGTEAQK

-1088 ANDGLNFPTTPE
+1088 ANDGLSFPTTPE
-1100 VTAAKWLWKDKDL
+1100 VTVAKWLSPNR
-1113 EFAITKDKLTV
+1113 EFAITRDKLTV

-1152 EIFSNSE
+1152 KIFSTSE
-1159 VGGVPSGMYVR
+1159 VGGVPSGMHVR
-1170 AISWR
+1170 GISWR

-1246 VVPEGVSVSGTVKS
+1246 VVPEGVSVSGTAVS

-1267 LYYLYPST
+1267 LYYLYSST

-1300 PAASGNHFAQTF
+1300 PAASGNQFAQTF
-1312 QFDTVVEGDYKL
+1312 QFDTVAEGDYKL

-1335 IVPITVEST
+1335 IVPITVGST
-1344 ALDLGQLKLWLYGDV
+1344 DHDCGQLKLWLYGDV
-1359 NYDGKVS
+1359 NYDGKV
-1366 VIDATQTQRYAAGKS
+1366 KS
-1381 SKFTEG
+1381 G
-1387 TLQDIEDRKLAANVT
+1387 
-1402 EPKNHDNRIDVV
+1402 
-1414 DATQIQRYIA
+1414 DATQILKYVA
-1424 GKTSTFESMK
+1424 LKKTLTAEELLAADVNDDGKVKSGDATQILKYVALNNSAFDHMK

>member
-1 MKQQIH
+1 
-7 NRLVAWLMA
+7 MA

-29 ATAEDGSTNPP
+29 ATAEDGSTNPS
-40 TPAMTETPEASEDD
+40 TPAVTETPEASEDD

-83 DKRAYYQIIMKD
+83 DKRAYYQIIMED

-127 NYVVKL
+127 DYVVKL
-133 VGKPAGSM
+133 VGKPAGST
-141 TYHYN
+141 TYYYT
-146 LYLKDFKG
+146 LYLKNFEG

-162 ETGAPNNRDYLYIEV
+162 ETGGPYNPDFLYIEV
-177 EGDNTLTAGTESL
+177 EGDNYLTAGTASL

-205 NQDITYRISNKY
+205 NQDITYRISN
-217 NIYGGSPARGSLTIK
+217 NHPARGLLTIK
-232 SDCSVPGMSRACGI
+232 AVNGDVSGMKKAYGI
-246 ACKDLEIAGSYEPVA
+246 ACQNLNLSGSAIQSGSFVLNV
-261 SMTLTVNMSGNSKGT
+261 TLSGNKTGD
-276 DRAISVTNRF
+276 DRAITVTNRL
-286 MITAHASMYLNVQG
+286 IVDSYASMILNVQG

-307 SKYLVNGTHTKPSDS
+307 SKFYGNHTTNPPNDESK
-322 GKNLFFLI
+322 FTYFLI
-330 DTTGSVIVNLDTMGL
+330 NTEGNVNVTLDAMGL
-345 DGNITAFYNYYYQD
+345 SGRACAFYNGYYQD
-359 QNYASHNHGLSELR
+359 HNFAAWTDGLNELR
-373 KMGEMRVTVRNLH
+373 KVGKMTVTVRNLNS
-386 PDKLATA
+386 DQLADA
-393 RANPISIGWAGAKPG
+393 RANPTSIWWVGAKPG
-408 WKTEWGNGLLLDE
+408 WKTESGTGLLLDE

-427 CVFEYAPVTPA
+427 CIFEYAPGVTPSQIA
-438 DIGKVILYDGETG
+438 KVIIYDGEI
-451 GNNGNIHY
+451 GNGHY

-509 TSDFAVLLLE
+509 TNGDLAVLLLE

-539 VPVYNST
+539 EPVYNET
-546 YNCYDGKIAWEAA
+546 YNCYDGKIRWEAA

-564 AAGRLVPENYKL
+564 AAGRLVPENYTL

-704 VVVEAYATK
+704 VVVEAYAIK
-713 DGKQSAWATAKFS
+713 EGKKSAWATAKFS

-801 LCARKTIRSSNR
+801 LCARKTIRSGNR

-832 PDPIVKVGGKVME
+832 PDPIVKVGGKVMDE
-845 NGSTYTVNGSAEVTL
+845 GSTYMVNGSAEVTL

-890 ITISNHATKLDV
+890 ITISNRATKLDV

-910 TNKYDASPGGIYH
+910 TNKYDASPGGTYH
-923 FQIEPGTT
+923 FQIKPGTT

-948 KIERAVSGTVVTVR
+948 VIERAVSGTVVTVR
-962 ANPYPE
+962 ANPYSE

-981 IQYLENEKVDTYQ
+981 TQYLENVKVDTYQ

-1012 STNRTAVQEAMKK
+1012 STNRAEVQEAMKK

-1030 DMGGATNVGDSIY
+1030 DMGGATNVGNSIY

-1053 YSWWEGDTIGTEEQK
+1053 YSWWEGDKIGTEEQK

-1260 WNATDDA
+1260 YNPGNATTIQLMQGGA
-1267 LYYLYPST
+1267 EKYST
-1275 MEDADIK
+1275 TIDPTTGSGQKEQSFTFASVAAGKYDLVVVKPGHLSYTVKNVVVGDTAIDLTELADKPYQTITLLAGDVNGDGKINLTDLSIFKNNFGKTGSAVTNLLADI
-1282 AEWKSGGYTGTAC
+1282 TG
-1295 TSKGT
+1295 
-1300 PAASGNHFAQTF
+1300 
-1312 QFDTVVEGDYKL
+1312 D
-1324 AIFKPGKYVPK
+1324 GK
-1335 IVPITVEST
+1335 INL
-1344 ALDLGQLKLWLYGDV
+1344 LDLGV
-1359 NYDGKVS
+1359 
-1366 VIDATQTQRYAAGKS
+1366 
-1381 SKFTEG
+1381 F
-1387 TLQDIEDRKLAANVT
+1387 
-1402 EPKNHDNRIDVV
+1402 KNNF
-1414 DATQIQRYIA
+1414 
-1424 GKTSTFESMK
+1424 GKTTSACTVAY

>member
-1 MKQQIH
+1 MS
-7 NRLVAWLMA
+7 

-40 TPAMTETPEASEDD
+40 TPAVTETPEASEDD

-133 VGKPAGSM
+133 GS
-141 TYHYN
+141 YYQGYGVYDWE
-146 LYLKDFKG
+146 LYLKDFDG

-162 ETGAPNNRDYLYIEV
+162 EEGEPFQRDGMRIEV
-177 EGDNTLTAGTESL
+177 EGENTLTAGAASP
-190 RDGVYTAIGRTILKG
+190 RNGVYTAIGRTIV
-205 NQDITYRISNKY
+205 NNQQDISFRLSNKY

-286 MITAHASMYLNVQG
+286 MITAYASMYLNVQG

-307 SKYLVNGTHTKPSDS
+307 SKYYVYGTHTKPSDS
-322 GKNLFFLI
+322 DKNLFFLI
-330 DTTGSVIVNLDTMGL
+330 DTHGSVIVNLDTMGL
-345 DGNITAFYNYYYQD
+345 DGKITAFYNNYYRD
-359 QNYASHNHGLSELR
+359 LNYAPHNDGLNELR
-373 KMGEMRVTVRNLH
+373 KVGEMRVTVRNLH
-386 PDKLATA
+386 PDKFATA
-393 RANPISIGWAGAKPG
+393 RANPTNIGWVGAWPG
-408 WKTEWGNGLLLDE
+408 WTTEDGKGLLLDE

-427 CVFEYAPVTPA
+427 CIFEYAPGVTPSQ
-438 DIGKVILYDGETG
+438 IGKVILYDGETG
-451 GNNGNIHY
+451 GNNGNIRY
-459 RARAGKEYPPGIGTT
+459 RARAYKEYPPTSGAT
-474 IYAPITAPKMWDNI
+474 INAPVTAPKVGNDI
-488 PFKCW
+488 PFKRW

-499 PLNFTSADGA
+499 PLTFLSEDGA
-509 TSDFAVLLLE
+509 TSNPAILQLQ

-546 YNCYDGKIAWEAA
+546 YNCYDGKITWTAA

-874 TEDSAIPS
+874 TKDSAIPS

-902 YMRARNSG
+902 YMRARNSE
-910 TNKYDASPGGIYH
+910 TNKYDASPGGVYH

-948 KIERAVSGTVVTVR
+948 EIERAVSGTVVTVR

-981 IQYLENEKVDTYQ
+981 TQYLENEKVDTYQ

-1030 DMGGATNVGDSIY
+1030 DMGGATNVGESIY

-1088 ANDGLNFPTTPE
+1088 ANDGLSFPTTPE

-1246 VVPEGVSVSGTVKS
+1246 VVPEGVTVSGTVKS
-1260 WNATDDA
+1260 YNPGNAVTIQLMQGGA
-1267 LYYLYPST
+1267 EKYST
-1275 MEDADIK
+1275 TIDPTTG
-1282 AEWKSGGYTGTAC
+1282 SGQKEQ
-1295 TSKGT
+1295 SF
-1300 PAASGNHFAQTF
+1300 S
-1312 QFDTVVEGDYKL
+1312 FDTVAAGTYDLVVT
-1324 AIFKPGKYVPK
+1324 KPGHLKY
-1335 IVPITVEST
+1335 TVT
-1344 ALDLGQLKLWLYGDV
+1344 GVVVGDAALDLTQHTNAAISTITLLCGDIDGDGWIDFSDYQELLKSTNYGKQTSAVGINKIADL
-1359 NYDGKVS
+1359 DGDTWIDFSDYQILLSSQHYGKSAVS
-1366 VIDATQTQRYAAGKS
+1366 VSFG
-1381 SKFTEG
+1381 E
-1387 TLQDIEDRKLAANVT
+1387 
-1402 EPKNHDNRIDVV
+1402 
-1414 DATQIQRYIA
+1414 
-1424 GKTSTFESMK
+1424 

>member
-1 MKQQIH
+1 
-7 NRLVAWLMA
+7 MA
-16 LVMVTTMLPTMAL
+16 LVMVATMLPTMAL

-40 TPAMTETPEASEDD
+40 TPAVTETPEASEDD

-133 VGKPAGSM
+133 GSFYQ
-141 TYHYN
+141 TSGLYDWE
-146 LYLKDFKG
+146 LYLKDFDG

-162 ETGAPNNRDYLYIEV
+162 EEVYPFNRDGMRIEV
-177 EGDNTLTAGTESL
+177 EGTNTLTAGAASL
-190 RDGVYTAIGRTILKG
+190 RNGVYTAIGRTIV
-205 NQDITYRISNKY
+205 NNQQDISFRLSNKY
-217 NIYGGSPARGSLTIK
+217 NIYGVSPARGSLTIK
-232 SDCSVPGMSRACGI
+232 SDRSVPGMSRACGI

-261 SMTLTVNMSGNSKGT
+261 SMTLTVNLSGNSKGT

-286 MITAHASMYLNVQG
+286 MITAYASMNLYVQG

-307 SKYLVNGTHTKPSDS
+307 SKYLVNSTHTKPSDS
-322 GKNLFFLI
+322 DKNVFFLI
-330 DTTGSVIVNLDTMGL
+330 DTHGTVIVNLDTMGL

-373 KMGEMRVTVRNLH
+373 KVGEMRVTVRNLH

-408 WKTEWGNGLLLDE
+408 WKTEDGKGLLLDE

-427 CVFEYAPVTPA
+427 CIFEYAPGVTPSQ
-438 DIGKVILYDGETG
+438 IGKVILYDGETG
-451 GNNGNIHY
+451 GNTGYIRY
-459 RARAGKEYPPGIGTT
+459 RARAYKEYPPTAGAT
-474 IYAPITAPKMWDNI
+474 INAPVTAPKVGNDI
-488 PFKCW
+488 PFKHW

-499 PLNFTSADGA
+499 PLTFLSEDGA
-509 TSDFAVLLLE
+509 TSNPAILQLQ

-533 TSQPKW
+533 TSQPRWEPVFNKEKNRNDGRIRW
-539 VPVYNST
+539 VTGYSLEPTDS
-546 YNCYDGKIAWEAA
+546 W
-559 YGMQV
+559 
-564 AAGRLVPENYKL
+564 LVPEDYSLKDDL
-576 NDSLEPVAVTDPKG
+576 NPIPVTDQRG
-590 RDVLEVWS
+590 AIVMDVKS
-598 GVSRFSIEDENCN
+598 GETLFSNDLDFR

-618 YRIALKNGR
+618 YRIALR
-627 DGRWHYSEPF
+627 DSDSRWYYSDPFTIHYP
-637 NISYALA
+637 LA
-644 EPRISP
+644 QPQFTP
-650 EGGFPDGDKVSVTIS
+650 EGGF
-665 SAADAEI
+665 ADSDTQTVAITAVEGAEI
-672 WYRVYDDTTK
+672 WYAVYDDTTQ
-682 TMPDVQSY
+682 TSPAFQRY
-690 TGWFE
+690 TE
-695 IPVTSDRGT
+695 PLTIPVTTRQGT
-704 VVVEAYATK
+704 VVVEAYASK
-713 DGKQSAWATAKFS
+713 DGENSKKVQAKFS
-726 TKPAAPTVKL
+726 AKPAMPVVKL

-741 AKSGT
+741 AKSGD
-746 TYLYYDAADI
+746 TYTYYDAADI
-756 SAVVPDGVEVRYGA
+756 SAVAPDGVEIRYSANAPFDGA
-770 APPSNGA
+770 L
-777 PGTKLGKG
+777 GTKLGKG

-791 NGNGHLQTTY
+791 NGDGHVQITY
-801 LCARKTIRSSNR
+801 LRARKTLQSGDQ

-819 EPFSLVLARVGDL
+819 DLFMLNMVRVAYL
-832 PDPIVKVGGKVME
+832 PDPIVKVGGKVMDE
-845 NGSTYTVNGSAEVTL
+845 GSNYMVNGSAEVTL

-890 ITISNHATKLDV
+890 ITISNQATKLDV
-902 YMRARNSG
+902 YMRAWNSG
-910 TNKYDASPGGIYH
+910 TNKYDASPGGTYH
-923 FQIEPGTT
+923 FQIKPGTT

-948 KIERAVSGTVVTVR
+948 VIERAVSGTVVTVR
-962 ANPYPE
+962 ANPYSE

-981 IQYLENEKVDTYQ
+981 TQYLENEKVDTYQ

-1053 YSWWEGDTIGTEEQK
+1053 YSWWEGDKIGTEEQK

-1246 VVPEGVSVSGTVKS
+1246 VVPEGVSVSGTAVS

-1300 PAASGNHFAQTF
+1300 PAASGNQFAQTF
-1312 QFDTVVEGDYKL
+1312 QFDTVAEGDYKL

-1335 IVPITVEST
+1335 IVPITVGST
-1344 ALDLGQLKLWLYGDV
+1344 DHDCGQLKLWLYGDV
-1359 NYDGKVS
+1359 NYDGKV
-1366 VIDATQTQRYAAGKS
+1366 KS
-1381 SKFTEG
+1381 G
-1387 TLQDIEDRKLAANVT
+1387 
-1402 EPKNHDNRIDVV
+1402 
-1414 DATQIQRYIA
+1414 DATQILKYVA
-1424 GKTSTFESMK
+1424 LKKTLTAEELLAADVNDDGKVKSGDATQILKYVALNNSAFDHMK

>member
-1 MKQQIH
+1 
-7 NRLVAWLMA
+7 
-16 LVMVTTMLPTMAL
+16 
-29 ATAEDGSTNPP
+29 
-40 TPAMTETPEASEDD
+40 MT
-54 GNTESVYNNEE
+54 
-65 DSQPQ
+65 
-70 SLMRAPMLTAEAD
+70 
-83 DKRAYYQIIMKD
+83 
-95 GTAIKLYPGVTGGH
+95 
-109 CIRTNSSTEAEPG
+109 
-122 GETPD
+122 
-127 NYVVKL
+127 
-133 VGKPAGSM
+133 
-141 TYHYN
+141 
-146 LYLKDFKG
+146 
-154 QSITYCDG
+154 
-162 ETGAPNNRDYLYIEV
+162 IEV
-177 EGDNTLTAGTESL
+177 EGENTLTAGAESL
-190 RDGVYTAIGRTILKG
+190 RNGVYTAIGRTIV
-205 NQDITYRISNKY
+205 NNQQDISFRLSNKY
-217 NIYGGSPARGSLTIK
+217 NIYGVSPARGSLTIK
-232 SDCSVPGMSRACGI
+232 SDRSVPGMSRACGI

-261 SMTLTVNMSGNSKGT
+261 SMTLTVNLSGNSEGT

-286 MITAHASMYLNVQG
+286 MITAYASMYLNVQG

-307 SKYLVNGTHTKPSDS
+307 SKYYVYGTHTKPSDS
-322 GKNLFFLI
+322 DKNLFFLI
-330 DTTGSVIVNLDTMGL
+330 DTHGSVIVNLDTMGL

-373 KMGEMRVTVRNLH
+373 KVGEMRVTVRNLH

-451 GNNGNIHY
+451 GNTGYIRY
-459 RARAGKEYPPGIGTT
+459 RARAYKEYPPTAGAT
-474 IYAPITAPKMWDNI
+474 INAPVTAPKVGNDI
-488 PFKCW
+488 PFKHW

-499 PLNFTSADGA
+499 PLTFLSEDGA
-509 TSDFAVLLLE
+509 TSNPAILQLQ

-533 TSQPKW
+533 TSQPRWEPVFNKEKNRNDGRIRW
-539 VPVYNST
+539 VTGYSLEPTDS
-546 YNCYDGKIAWEAA
+546 W
-559 YGMQV
+559 
-564 AAGRLVPENYKL
+564 LVPEDYSLKDDL
-576 NDSLEPVAVTDPKG
+576 NPIPVTDQRG
-590 RDVLEVWS
+590 AIVMDVKS
-598 GVSRFSIEDENCN
+598 GETLFSNDLDFR

-618 YRIALKNGR
+618 YRIALR
-627 DGRWHYSEPF
+627 DSDSRWYYSDPFTIHYP
-637 NISYALA
+637 LA
-644 EPRISP
+644 QPQFTP
-650 EGGFPDGDKVSVTIS
+650 EGGFTDSDTQTVAITAVEG
-665 SAADAEI
+665 AEI
-672 WYRVYDDTTK
+672 WYAVYDDTTQ
-682 TMPDVQSY
+682 TSPAFQRY
-690 TGWFE
+690 TE
-695 IPVTSDRGT
+695 PLTIPVTTRQGT
-704 VVVEAYATK
+704 VVVEAYASK
-713 DGKQSAWATAKFS
+713 DGESSKRVQAKFS
-726 TKPAAPTVKL
+726 AKPAVPVVKL

-741 AKSGT
+741 AKSGD
-746 TYLYYDAADI
+746 TYTYYDAADI
-756 SAVVPDGVEVRYGA
+756 SAVAPDGVEIRYSANAPFDGA
-770 APPSNGA
+770 L
-777 PGTKLGKG
+777 GTKLGKG

-791 NGNGHLQTTY
+791 NGDGHVQITY
-801 LCARKTIRSSNR
+801 LRARKTLQSGDQ

-819 EPFSLVLARVGDL
+819 DLFMLNMVRVAYL
-832 PDPIVKVGGKVME
+832 PDPIVKVGGKVMDE
-845 NGSTYTVNGSAEVTL
+845 GSTYMVNGSAEVTL

-890 ITISNHATKLDV
+890 ITISNRATKLDV

-910 TNKYDASPGGIYH
+910 TNKYDASPGGTYH
-923 FQIEPGTT
+923 FQIKPGTT

-941 AYDSSGN
+941 AYDSSG
-948 KIERAVSGTVVTVR
+948 KVIERAVSGTVVTVR
-962 ANPYPE
+962 ANPYSE

-1074 FDPSKTYTVKVTLT
+1074 FDPSKTYTVKVTIT

-1100 VTAAKWLWKDKDL
+1100 VTAAKWLSPNR
-1113 EFAITKDKLTV
+1113 EFAITRDKLTV
-1124 DADRKTITFELHL
+1124 DAEKKTITFELHL

-1152 EIFSNSE
+1152 KIFSTSE
-1159 VGGVPSGMYVR
+1159 VGGVPSGMHVR
-1170 AISWR
+1170 GISWR
-1175 DPKPSGYAGAAGTEY
+1175 EPKPSGYAGAAGTEY

-1260 WNATDDA
+1260 YNPNNATTIQLMQGGKEQYKTTIA
-1267 LYYLYPST
+1267 AAT
-1275 MEDADIK
+1275 G
-1282 AEWKSGGYTGTAC
+1282 SGQKEQ
-1295 TSKGT
+1295 SFSF
-1300 PAASGNHFAQTF
+1300 AS
-1312 QFDTVVEGDYKL
+1312 V
-1324 AIFKPGKYVPK
+1324 
-1335 IVPITVEST
+1335 
-1344 ALDLGQLKLWLYGDV
+1344 
-1359 NYDGKVS
+1359 
-1366 VIDATQTQRYAAGKS
+1366 AAGKYDLVVVKPGHLSYTVTGVVVGDAAIDLTTHTNAAISTITLLCGDIDGDGWIDFSDYQELLKSTNYGKQTSAVGVNKIADLDGDTWIDFSDYQILLS
-1381 SKFTEG
+1381 SQHYGRSAVSVSFDG
-1387 TLQDIEDRKLAANVT
+1387 
-1402 EPKNHDNRIDVV
+1402 
-1414 DATQIQRYIA
+1414 
-1424 GKTSTFESMK
+1424 

>member
-1 MKQQIH
+1 
-7 NRLVAWLMA
+7 MA

-533 TSQPKW
+533 TSQPRWEPVFNKEKNRNDGRIRW
-539 VPVYNST
+539 VT
-546 YNCYDGKIAWEAA
+546 G
-559 YGMQV
+559 YGLEPTDSW
-564 AAGRLVPENYKL
+564 LVPEDYSL
-576 NDSLEPVAVTDPKG
+576 NDDLNPIPVTDQRG
-590 RDVLEVWS
+590 VIVMDVKS
-598 GVSRFSIEDENCN
+598 GETLFSNDLNFR

-618 YRIALKNGR
+618 YRIALR
-627 DGRWHYSEPF
+627 DSDCRWYYSDPFTIHYP
-637 NISYALA
+637 LA
-644 EPRISP
+644 QPQFTP
-650 EGGFPDGDKVSVTIS
+650 EGGFVDSDTKTVAITAVEG
-665 SAADAEI
+665 AEI
-672 WYRVYDDTTK
+672 WYAVYDDTTQ
-682 TMPDVQSY
+682 TSPAFQRY
-690 TGWFE
+690 TE
-695 IPVTSDRGT
+695 PLTIPVTTRQGT
-704 VVVEAYATK
+704 VVVEAYASK
-713 DGKQSAWATAKFS
+713 DGENSKKVQAKFS
-726 TKPAAPTVKL
+726 AKPAMPVVKL

-741 AKSGT
+741 AKSSD
-746 TYLYYDAADI
+746 TYTYYDAADI
-756 SAVVPDGVEVRYGA
+756 SAVAPDGVEIRYSANAPFDGA
-770 APPSNGA
+770 L
-777 PGTKLGKG
+777 GTKLGKG

-791 NGNGHLQTTY
+791 NGDGHVQITY
-801 LCARKTIRSSNR
+801 LRARKTLQSGDQ

-819 EPFSLVLARVGDL
+819 DLFMLNMVRVAYL
-832 PDPIVKVGGKVME
+832 PDPIVKVGGKVMDE
-845 NGSTYTVNGSAEVTL
+845 GSTYMVNGSAEVTL

-910 TNKYDASPGGIYH
+910 TNKYDASPGGTYH
-923 FQIEPGTT
+923 FQIKPGTT

-948 KIERAVSGTVVTVR
+948 EIERAVSGTVVTVR
-962 ANPYPE
+962 ANPYSE

-981 IQYLENEKVDTYQ
+981 TQYLENEKVDTYQ

-1260 WNATDDA
+1260 YNPNNATTIQLMQGGTKMYQTTIGAATGSGQKEQSFSFASVAAGKYDLVVVKPGHLSYTVTGVVVGDTA
-1267 LYYLYPST
+1267 IDLTELTGKPYQTITLLAGDVNGDGKINLTDLSIFKNNFGKTGSAVTNPL
-1275 MEDADIK
+1275 ADI
-1282 AEWKSGGYTGTAC
+1282 TG
-1295 TSKGT
+1295 
-1300 PAASGNHFAQTF
+1300 
-1312 QFDTVVEGDYKL
+1312 D
-1324 AIFKPGKYVPK
+1324 GK
-1335 IVPITVEST
+1335 INL
-1344 ALDLGQLKLWLYGDV
+1344 LDLGV
-1359 NYDGKVS
+1359 
-1366 VIDATQTQRYAAGKS
+1366 
-1381 SKFTEG
+1381 F
-1387 TLQDIEDRKLAANVT
+1387 
-1402 EPKNHDNRIDVV
+1402 KNNF
-1414 DATQIQRYIA
+1414 
-1424 GKTSTFESMK
+1424 GKTTSACIITY

>member
-1 MKQQIH
+1 
-7 NRLVAWLMA
+7 MA

-40 TPAMTETPEASEDD
+40 TPAVTETPEASEDG

-133 VGKPAGSM
+133 GS
-141 TYHYN
+141 YSQGYGLYDWE
-146 LYLKDFKG
+146 LYLKNFDG

-162 ETGAPNNRDYLYIEV
+162 EEGYPFHRDGMTIEV
-177 EGDNTLTAGTESL
+177 EGTNTLTAGAASL
-190 RDGVYTAIGRTILKG
+190 RNGVYTAIGRTIV
-205 NQDITYRISNKY
+205 NNQQDISFRLSNKY
-217 NIYGGSPARGSLTIK
+217 NAYGVSPARGSLTIEAVN
-232 SDCSVPGMSRACGI
+232 SSVPGMSRAYGI
-246 ACKDLEIAGSYEPVA
+246 ACKDLEIAGTYEPVA

-286 MITAHASMYLNVQG
+286 MITAYASMYLNVQG

-307 SKYLVNGTHTKPSDS
+307 SKYYVYGTHTKPSDS
-322 GKNLFFLI
+322 DKNLFFLI
-330 DTTGSVIVNLDTMGL
+330 DTHGSVIVNLDTMGL
-345 DGNITAFYNYYYQD
+345 DGNITAFYNNYYRD
-359 QNYASHNHGLSELR
+359 LNYAPHNDGLNELR
-373 KMGEMRVTVRNLH
+373 KVGEMRVTVRNLH
-386 PDKLATA
+386 PDQLATA
-393 RANPISIGWAGAKPG
+393 RANPTNIGWVGAWPG
-408 WKTEWGNGLLLDE
+408 WTTEDGKGLLLDE

-427 CVFEYAPVTPA
+427 CIFEYAPGVTPSQ
-438 DIGKVILYDGETG
+438 IGKVIFYDGETG
-451 GNNGNIHY
+451 GNTGYIRY
-459 RARAGKEYPPGIGTT
+459 RARAYKEYPPTAGTT
-474 IYAPITAPKMWDNI
+474 INAPVTAPKVGNDI
-488 PFKCW
+488 PFKRW

-499 PLNFTSADGA
+499 PLTFLSEDGA
-509 TSDFAVLLLE
+509 TSNPAILQLQ

-533 TSQPKW
+533 TSQPRWEPVFNKEKNRNDGRIRW
-539 VPVYNST
+539 VT
-546 YNCYDGKIAWEAA
+546 G
-559 YGMQV
+559 YGLEPTDSW
-564 AAGRLVPENYKL
+564 LVPEDYSLKDDL
-576 NDSLEPVAVTDPKG
+576 NPIPVTDRRG
-590 RDVLEVWS
+590 VIVMDVKS
-598 GVSRFSIEDENCN
+598 GETLFSNDLDFR
-611 YSVPEGR
+611 YSVPAGR
-618 YRIALKNGR
+618 YRIALR
-627 DGRWHYSEPF
+627 DGDNRWYYSDPFTIHYP
-637 NISYALA
+637 LA
-644 EPRISP
+644 QPQFTP
-650 EGGFPDGDKVSVTIS
+650 EGGFVDSDTQTVAITAVEG
-665 SAADAEI
+665 AEI
-672 WYRVYDDTTK
+672 WYTVYDDTTQ
-682 TMPDVQSY
+682 TSPAFQRY
-690 TGWFE
+690 TE
-695 IPVTSDRGT
+695 PLTIPVTTKRGT

-713 DGKQSAWATAKFS
+713 DGEKSKTVQAKFS
-726 TKPAAPTVKL
+726 AKPAVPVVKL

-741 AKSGT
+741 AKSGD
-746 TYLYYDAADI
+746 TYTYYDAADI
-756 SAVVPDGVEVRYGA
+756 SAVAPDGVEIRYSANAPFDGA
-770 APPSNGA
+770 L
-777 PGTKLGKG
+777 GTKLGKG

-791 NGNGHLQTTY
+791 NGDGHVQITY
-801 LCARKTIRSSNR
+801 LRARKTLQSGDQ

-819 EPFSLVLARVGDL
+819 DLFMLNMVRVAYL
-832 PDPIVKVGGKVME
+832 PDPIVKVGGKVMDE
-845 NGSTYTVNGSAEVTL
+845 GSTYTVNGSAEVTL

-910 TNKYDASPGGIYH
+910 TNKYDASPGGTYH
-923 FQIEPGTT
+923 FQIKPGTT

-948 KIERAVSGTVVTVR
+948 VIERAVSGTVVTVR
-962 ANPYPE
+962 ANPYSE

-981 IQYLENEKVDTYQ
+981 TQYLENEKVDTYQ

-1012 STNRTAVQEAMKK
+1012 STNRAEVQEAMKK

-1053 YSWWEGDTIGTEEQK
+1053 YSWWEGDKIGTEAQK

-1100 VTAAKWLWKDKDL
+1100 VTAAKWLSPNR

-1124 DADRKTITFELHL
+1124 DAEKKTITFELHL

-1152 EIFSNSE
+1152 KIFSNSE

-1175 DPKPSGYAGAAGTEY
+1175 DPKPSGYAGVAGTEY

-1282 AEWKSGGYTGTAC
+1282 AEWKSGSYTGTAC

-1300 PAASGNHFAQTF
+1300 PAASGNQFAQTF
-1312 QFDTVVEGDYKL
+1312 QFDTVAEGDYKL

-1335 IVPITVEST
+1335 IVPITVGST
-1344 ALDLGQLKLWLYGDV
+1344 DLDCGQLKLWLYGDV

>member
-1 MKQQIH
+1 
-7 NRLVAWLMA
+7 MA

-29 ATAEDGSTNPP
+29 ATAEGGSTNPP
-40 TPAMTETPEASEDD
+40 TPAVTETPEASEDD

-127 NYVVKL
+127 DYVVKL
-133 VGKPAGSM
+133 GSFYQ
-141 TYHYN
+141 TSGLYDWE
-146 LYLKDFKG
+146 LYLKDFDG

-162 ETGAPNNRDYLYIEV
+162 EEGEPFHRDGMKIEV
-177 EGDNTLTAGTESL
+177 EGDNTLTAGAASL
-190 RDGVYTAIGRTILKG
+190 RNGVYTAIGRTIV
-205 NQDITYRISNKY
+205 NNQQDISFRLSNKY
-217 NIYGGSPARGSLTIK
+217 NIYGVSPARGSLTIK

-286 MITAHASMYLNVQG
+286 MITAYASMNLYVQG

-322 GKNLFFLI
+322 DKNVFFLI
-330 DTTGSVIVNLDTMGL
+330 DTHGTVIVNLDTMGL

-373 KMGEMRVTVRNLH
+373 KVGEMRVTVRNLH

-451 GNNGNIHY
+451 GNNGNIRY
-459 RARAGKEYPPGIGTT
+459 RARAYKEYPPTDGAT
-474 IYAPITAPKMWDNI
+474 INAPVTAPRVGNDI
-488 PFKCW
+488 PFKRW

-499 PLNFTSADGA
+499 PLTFLSEDGA
-509 TSDFAVLLLE
+509 TSNPAILQLQ

-533 TSQPKW
+533 TSQPRWEPVFNKEKNRNDGRIRW
-539 VPVYNST
+539 VTGYSLEPTDS
-546 YNCYDGKIAWEAA
+546 W
-559 YGMQV
+559 
-564 AAGRLVPENYKL
+564 LVPEDYSLKDDL
-576 NDSLEPVAVTDPKG
+576 NPIPVTDQRG
-590 RDVLEVWS
+590 TIVMDVKS
-598 GVSRFSIEDENCN
+598 GETLFSNDLDFR

-618 YRIALKNGR
+618 YRIALR
-627 DGRWHYSEPF
+627 DSDSRWYYSDPFTIHYP
-637 NISYALA
+637 LA
-644 EPRISP
+644 QPQFTP
-650 EGGFPDGDKVSVTIS
+650 EGGF
-665 SAADAEI
+665 ADSDTQTVAITAVEGAEI
-672 WYRVYDDTTK
+672 WYAVYDDTTQ
-682 TMPDVQSY
+682 TSPAFQRY
-690 TGWFE
+690 TE
-695 IPVTSDRGT
+695 PLTIPVTTRQGT
-704 VVVEAYATK
+704 VVVEAYASK
-713 DGKQSAWATAKFS
+713 DGENSKKVQAKFS
-726 TKPAAPTVKL
+726 AKPAMPVVKL

-741 AKSGT
+741 AKSGD
-746 TYLYYDAADI
+746 TYTYYDAADI
-756 SAVVPDGVEVRYGA
+756 SAVAPDGVEIRYSANAPFDGA
-770 APPSNGA
+770 L
-777 PGTKLGKG
+777 GTKLGKG

-791 NGNGHLQTTY
+791 NGDGHVQITY
-801 LCARKTIRSSNR
+801 LRARKTLQSGDQ

-819 EPFSLVLARVGDL
+819 DLFMLNMVRVAYL
-832 PDPIVKVGGKVME
+832 PDPIVKVGGKVMDE
-845 NGSTYTVNGSAEVTL
+845 GSNYMVNGSAEVTL

-890 ITISNHATKLDV
+890 ITISNQATKLDV
-902 YMRARNSG
+902 YMRAWNSG
-910 TNKYDASPGGIYH
+910 TNKYDASPGGTYH
-923 FQIEPGTT
+923 FQIKPGTT

-948 KIERAVSGTVVTVR
+948 VIERAVSGTVVTVR
-962 ANPYPE
+962 ANPYSE

-981 IQYLENEKVDTYQ
+981 TQYLENEKVDTYQ

-1053 YSWWEGDTIGTEEQK
+1053 YSWWEGDKIGTEEQK

-1246 VVPEGVSVSGTVKS
+1246 VVPEGVSVSGTAVS

-1300 PAASGNHFAQTF
+1300 PAASGNQFAQTF
-1312 QFDTVVEGDYKL
+1312 QFDTVAEGDYKL

-1335 IVPITVEST
+1335 IVPITVGST
-1344 ALDLGQLKLWLYGDV
+1344 DHDCGQLKLWLYGDV
-1359 NYDGKVS
+1359 NYDGKV
-1366 VIDATQTQRYAAGKS
+1366 KS
-1381 SKFTEG
+1381 G
-1387 TLQDIEDRKLAANVT
+1387 
-1402 EPKNHDNRIDVV
+1402 
-1414 DATQIQRYIA
+1414 DATQILKYVA
-1424 GKTSTFESMK
+1424 LKKTLTAEELLAADVNDDGKVKSGDATQILKYVSLNNSAFDHMK

>member
-1 MKQQIH
+1 
-7 NRLVAWLMA
+7 MA

-29 ATAEDGSTNPP
+29 ATAEGGSTNPP
-40 TPAMTETPEASEDD
+40 TPAVTETPEASEDD

-133 VGKPAGSM
+133 GSFYQ
-141 TYHYN
+141 TSGLYDWE
-146 LYLKDFKG
+146 LYLKNFDG

-162 ETGAPNNRDYLYIEV
+162 EEGYPFHRDGMTIEV
-177 EGDNTLTAGTESL
+177 EGTNTLTAGAASL
-190 RDGVYTAIGRTILKG
+190 RNGVYTAIGRTIV
-205 NQDITYRISNKY
+205 NNQQDISFRLSNKY

-232 SDCSVPGMSRACGI
+232 SDCSVPGMKRACGI
-246 ACKDLEIAGSYEPVA
+246 ACKDLEIAGSYEPAA

-286 MITAHASMYLNVQG
+286 MITAYASMNLYVQG

-307 SKYLVNGTHTKPSDS
+307 SKYYVNGTHTKPSDS
-322 GKNLFFLI
+322 DKNVFFLI
-330 DTTGSVIVNLDTMGL
+330 DTHGTVIVNLDTMGL

-373 KMGEMRVTVRNLH
+373 KVGEMRVTVRNLH

-451 GNNGNIHY
+451 GNTGYIRY
-459 RARAGKEYPPGIGTT
+459 RARAYKEYPPTDGAT
-474 IYAPITAPKMWDNI
+474 INAPVTAPKVGNDI
-488 PFKCW
+488 PFKHW

-499 PLNFTSADGA
+499 PLTFLSEDGA
-509 TSDFAVLLLE
+509 TSNPAILQLQ

-533 TSQPKW
+533 TSQPRWEPVFNKEKNRNDGRIRW
-539 VPVYNST
+539 VT
-546 YNCYDGKIAWEAA
+546 G
-559 YGMQV
+559 YGLEPTDSW
-564 AAGRLVPENYKL
+564 LVPEDYSLKDDL
-576 NDSLEPVAVTDPKG
+576 NPIPVTDQRG
-590 RDVLEVWS
+590 AIVMDVKS
-598 GVSRFSIEDENCN
+598 GETLFSDDLDFR
-611 YSVPEGR
+611 YSVPAGR
-618 YRIALKNGR
+618 YRIALR
-627 DGRWHYSEPF
+627 DGDSRWYYSDPFTIHYP
-637 NISYALA
+637 LA
-644 EPRISP
+644 QPQFTP
-650 EGGFPDGDKVSVTIS
+650 EGGFTDSDTQTVAITAVEG
-665 SAADAEI
+665 AEI
-672 WYRVYDDTTK
+672 WYAVYDDTTQ
-682 TMPDVQSY
+682 TSPAFQRY
-690 TGWFE
+690 TE
-695 IPVTSDRGT
+695 PLTIPVTTRQGT
-704 VVVEAYATK
+704 VVVEAYASK
-713 DGKQSAWATAKFS
+713 DGENSKKVQAKFS
-726 TKPAAPTVKL
+726 AKPAIPVVKL

-741 AKSGT
+741 AKSGD
-746 TYLYYDAADI
+746 TYTYYDAADI
-756 SAVVPDGVEVRYGA
+756 SAVAPDGVEIRYSANAPFDGA
-770 APPSNGA
+770 L
-777 PGTKLGKG
+777 GTKLGKG

-791 NGNGHLQTTY
+791 NGDGHIQITY
-801 LCARKTIRSSNR
+801 LRARKTLQSGDQ

-819 EPFSLVLARVGDL
+819 DLFMLNMVRVADM
-832 PDPIVKVGGKVME
+832 PDPIVKVGGKVMDE
-845 NGSTYTVNGSAEVTL
+845 GSTYMVNGSAEVTL

-902 YMRARNSG
+902 YMRARNSE
-910 TNKYDASPGGIYH
+910 TNKYDASPGGVYH
-923 FQIEPGTT
+923 FQIEPGT
-931 AWKLFLTDAT
+931 APRKLFLTDAT
-941 AYDSSGN
+941 AYDSSG
-948 KIERAVSGTVVTVR
+948 KEIKSAVSGTVVTVR

-981 IQYLENEKVDTYQ
+981 TKYLENEKVDTYQ

-1001 PDKAVRLAAKY
+1001 PDINVILRAKY
-1012 STNRTAVQEAMKK
+1012 STNRAAVQEAMKK

-1030 DMGGATNVGDSIY
+1030 DMGGATNVGNSIY

-1053 YSWWEGDTIGTEEQK
+1053 YSWWEGDKIGTEEQK

-1088 ANDGLNFPTTPE
+1088 ANDDLNFPTTPE

-1113 EFAITKDKLTV
+1113 EFAITRDKLTM
-1124 DADRKTITFELHL
+1124 DAEKKTITFELHL

-1152 EIFSNSE
+1152 EIPTTSE
-1159 VGGVPSGMYVR
+1159 VGGVPCGMHVR
-1170 AISWR
+1170 GVSWKE
-1175 DPKPSGYAGAAGTEY
+1175 PKPSGYAGAAGTEY

-1260 WNATDDA
+1260 YNPGNATTIQLMQGGA
-1267 LYYLYPST
+1267 EKYST
-1275 MEDADIK
+1275 TIDPTTG
-1282 AEWKSGGYTGTAC
+1282 SGQKEQSFTFA
-1295 TSKGT
+1295 SV
-1300 PAASGNHFAQTF
+1300 AAGKY
-1312 QFDTVVEGDYKL
+1312 DLVVV
-1324 AIFKPGKYVPK
+1324 KPGHLSY
-1335 IVPITVEST
+1335 TVKNVVVGDA
-1344 ALDLGQLKLWLYGDV
+1344 ALDLTQHTNAVISIITLLCGDIDGDGWIDFSDYQELLKSTNYGKQTSAVGV
-1359 NYDGKVS
+1359 NKIADLDGDTWIDFSDYQILLSSQHYGRSAVS
-1366 VIDATQTQRYAAGKS
+1366 VSFG
-1381 SKFTEG
+1381 E
-1387 TLQDIEDRKLAANVT
+1387 
-1402 EPKNHDNRIDVV
+1402 
-1414 DATQIQRYIA
+1414 
-1424 GKTSTFESMK
+1424 

>member
-1 MKQQIH
+1 
-7 NRLVAWLMA
+7 
-16 LVMVTTMLPTMAL
+16 
-29 ATAEDGSTNPP
+29 
-40 TPAMTETPEASEDD
+40 MT
-54 GNTESVYNNEE
+54 
-65 DSQPQ
+65 
-70 SLMRAPMLTAEAD
+70 
-83 DKRAYYQIIMKD
+83 
-95 GTAIKLYPGVTGGH
+95 
-109 CIRTNSSTEAEPG
+109 
-122 GETPD
+122 
-127 NYVVKL
+127 
-133 VGKPAGSM
+133 
-141 TYHYN
+141 
-146 LYLKDFKG
+146 
-154 QSITYCDG
+154 
-162 ETGAPNNRDYLYIEV
+162 IEV
-177 EGDNTLTAGTESL
+177 EGTNTLTAGAESL
-190 RDGVYTAIGRTILKG
+190 RNGVYTAIGRTIV
-205 NQDITYRISNKY
+205 NNQQDISFRLSNKY
-217 NIYGGSPARGSLTIK
+217 NIYGVSPARGSLTIK
-232 SDCSVPGMSRACGI
+232 SDRSVPGMSRACGI

-261 SMTLTVNMSGNSKGT
+261 SMTLTVNLSGNSEGT

-286 MITAHASMYLNVQG
+286 MITAYASMYLNVQG

-307 SKYLVNGTHTKPSDS
+307 SKYYVYGTHTKPSDS
-322 GKNLFFLI
+322 DKNLFFLI
-330 DTTGSVIVNLDTMGL
+330 DTHGSVIVNLDTMGL

-373 KMGEMRVTVRNLH
+373 KVGEMRVTVRNLH

-451 GNNGNIHY
+451 GNTGYIRY
-459 RARAGKEYPPGIGTT
+459 RARAYKEYPPTAGAT
-474 IYAPITAPKMWDNI
+474 INAPVTAPKVGNDI
-488 PFKCW
+488 PFKRW

-499 PLNFTSADGA
+499 PLTFLSEDGA
-509 TSDFAVLLLE
+509 TSNPAILQLQ

-533 TSQPKW
+533 TSQPRWEPVFNKEKNRNDGRIRW
-539 VPVYNST
+539 VTGYSLEPTDS
-546 YNCYDGKIAWEAA
+546 W
-559 YGMQV
+559 
-564 AAGRLVPENYKL
+564 LVPEDYSLKDDL
-576 NDSLEPVAVTDPKG
+576 NPIPVTDQRG
-590 RDVLEVWS
+590 AIVMDVKS
-598 GVSRFSIEDENCN
+598 GETLFSNDLDFR

-618 YRIALKNGR
+618 YRIALR
-627 DGRWHYSEPF
+627 DSDSRWYYSDPFTIHYP
-637 NISYALA
+637 LA
-644 EPRISP
+644 QPQFTP
-650 EGGFPDGDKVSVTIS
+650 EGGFTDSDTQTVAITAVEG
-665 SAADAEI
+665 AEI
-672 WYRVYDDTTK
+672 WYAVYDDTTQ
-682 TMPDVQSY
+682 TSPAFQRY
-690 TGWFE
+690 TE
-695 IPVTSDRGT
+695 PLTIPVTTRQGT
-704 VVVEAYATK
+704 VVVEAYASK
-713 DGKQSAWATAKFS
+713 DGESSKRVQAKFS
-726 TKPAAPTVKL
+726 AKPAVPVVKL

-741 AKSGT
+741 AKSGD
-746 TYLYYDAADI
+746 TYTYYDAADI
-756 SAVVPDGVEVRYGA
+756 SAVAPDGVEIRYSANAPFDGA
-770 APPSNGA
+770 L
-777 PGTKLGKG
+777 GTKLGKG

-791 NGNGHLQTTY
+791 NGDGHVQITY
-801 LCARKTIRSSNR
+801 LRARKTLQSGDQ

-819 EPFSLVLARVGDL
+819 DLFMLNMVRVAYL
-832 PDPIVKVGGKVME
+832 PDPIVKVGGKVMDE
-845 NGSTYTVNGSAEVTL
+845 GSTYMVNGSAEVTL

-890 ITISNHATKLDV
+890 ITISNRATKLDV

-910 TNKYDASPGGIYH
+910 TNKYDASPGGTYH
-923 FQIEPGTT
+923 FQIKPGTT

-941 AYDSSGN
+941 AYDSSG
-948 KIERAVSGTVVTVR
+948 KVIERAVSGTVVTVR
-962 ANPYPE
+962 ANPYSE

-1074 FDPSKTYTVKVTLT
+1074 FDPSKTYTVKVTIT

-1100 VTAAKWLWKDKDL
+1100 VTAAKWLSPNR
-1113 EFAITKDKLTV
+1113 EFAITRDKLTV
-1124 DADRKTITFELHL
+1124 DAEKKTITFELHL

-1152 EIFSNSE
+1152 KIFSTSE
-1159 VGGVPSGMYVR
+1159 VGGVPSGMHVR
-1170 AISWR
+1170 GISWR
-1175 DPKPSGYAGAAGTEY
+1175 EPKPSGYAGAAGTEY

-1260 WNATDDA
+1260 YNPNNATTIQLMQGGKEQYKTTIA
-1267 LYYLYPST
+1267 AAT
-1275 MEDADIK
+1275 G
-1282 AEWKSGGYTGTAC
+1282 SGQKEQ
-1295 TSKGT
+1295 SFSF
-1300 PAASGNHFAQTF
+1300 AS
-1312 QFDTVVEGDYKL
+1312 V
-1324 AIFKPGKYVPK
+1324 
-1335 IVPITVEST
+1335 
-1344 ALDLGQLKLWLYGDV
+1344 
-1359 NYDGKVS
+1359 
-1366 VIDATQTQRYAAGKS
+1366 AAGKYDLVVVKPGHLSYTVTGVVVGDAAIDLTTHTNAAISTITLLCGDIDGDGWIDFSDYQELLKSTNYGKQTSAVGVNKIADLDGDTWIDFSDYQILLS
-1381 SKFTEG
+1381 SQHYGRSAVSVSFDG
-1387 TLQDIEDRKLAANVT
+1387 
-1402 EPKNHDNRIDVV
+1402 
-1414 DATQIQRYIA
+1414 
-1424 GKTSTFESMK
+1424 

>member
-1 MKQQIH
+1 M
-7 NRLVAWLMA
+7 AWLMA

-29 ATAEDGSTNPP
+29 ATAEGGSTNPP
-40 TPAMTETPEASEDD
+40 TPAVTETPEASEDD

-133 VGKPAGSM
+133 GS
-141 TYHYN
+141 YYQGYGVYDWE
-146 LYLKDFKG
+146 LYLKNFDG

-162 ETGAPNNRDYLYIEV
+162 EEGYPFQRDGMTIEV
-177 EGDNTLTAGTESL
+177 EGENYLTAGAASL
-190 RDGVYTAIGRTILKG
+190 RNGVYTAIGRTIV
-205 NQDITYRISNKY
+205 NNQQDISFRLSNKY
-217 NIYGGSPARGSLTIK
+217 NLYGVSPARGSLTIK
-232 SDCSVPGMSRACGI
+232 SDCSVPGMKRACGI
-246 ACKDLEIAGSYEPVA
+246 ACKDLEIAGSYEPAA
-261 SMTLTVNMSGNSKGT
+261 SMTLTVNMSGNSEGT

-286 MITAHASMYLNVQG
+286 MITAYASMYLNVQG

-307 SKYLVNGTHTKPSDS
+307 SKYYVYGTHTKPSDS
-322 GKNLFFLI
+322 DKNLFFLI
-330 DTTGSVIVNLDTMGL
+330 DTHGSVIVNLDTMEL
-345 DGNITAFYNYYYQD
+345 DGRVSAFYNNYYRD
-359 QNYASHNHGLSELR
+359 HNFAAWTDGVSELR
-373 KMGEMRVTVRNLH
+373 KVGKMEITVKNLRSSQLKWIRT
-386 PDKLATA
+386 D
-393 RANPISIGWAGAKPG
+393 PIGRHWGFDTLPA
-408 WKTEWGNGLLLDE
+408 WKEKDEYGITLKE
-421 LQADGT
+421 LQSDNT
-427 CVFEYAPVTPA
+427 CVFKFEKDQVNIANLM
-438 DIGKVILYDGETG
+438 IYDGAI
-451 GNNGNIHY
+451 NGSDY
-459 RARAGKEYPPGIGTT
+459 SLRAYKEYPPTAGTT
-474 IYAPITAPKMWDNI
+474 INAPVTAPKVGNDI
-488 PFKCW
+488 PFKRW

-499 PLNFTSADGA
+499 PLTFLSEDGA
-509 TSDFAVLLLE
+509 TSALAILQLE

-533 TSQPKW
+533 TSQPRWEPVFNKEKNRNDGRIRW
-539 VPVYNST
+539 VT
-546 YNCYDGKIAWEAA
+546 G
-559 YGMQV
+559 YGLEPTDSW
-564 AAGRLVPENYKL
+564 LVPEDYSL
-576 NDSLEPVAVTDPKG
+576 NDDLNPIPVTDKRG
-590 RDVLEVWS
+590 AIVMDVKS
-598 GVSRFSIEDENCN
+598 GETLFSNDLNFR

-618 YRIALKNGR
+618 YRIALR
-627 DGRWHYSEPF
+627 DSDSRWYYSDPFTIHYP
-637 NISYALA
+637 LA
-644 EPRISP
+644 QPQFTP
-650 EGGFPDGDKVSVTIS
+650 EGGFVDSDTQTVAITAVEG
-665 SAADAEI
+665 AEI
-672 WYRVYDDTTK
+672 WYAVYDDTTQ
-682 TMPDVQSY
+682 TSPAFQRY
-690 TGWFE
+690 TE
-695 IPVTSDRGT
+695 PLTIPVTTRQGT
-704 VVVEAYATK
+704 VVVEAYASK
-713 DGKQSAWATAKFS
+713 DGESSKRVQAKFS
-726 TKPAAPTVKL
+726 AKPAMPVVKL

-741 AKSGT
+741 AKSGD
-746 TYLYYDAADI
+746 TYTYYDAADI
-756 SAVVPDGVEVRYGA
+756 SAVAPDGVEIRYSANAPFDGA
-770 APPSNGA
+770 L
-777 PGTKLGKG
+777 GTKLGKG

-791 NGNGHLQTTY
+791 NGDGHVQITY
-801 LCARKTIRSSNR
+801 LRARKTLQSGDQ

-819 EPFSLVLARVGDL
+819 DLFMLNMVRVANL
-832 PDPIVKVGGKVME
+832 PDPIVKVGGKVMDE
-845 NGSTYTVNGSAEVTL
+845 GSTYTVNGSAEVTL

-902 YMRARNSG
+902 YMRARNSE
-910 TNKYDASPGGIYH
+910 TNKYDASPGGVYH
-923 FQIEPGTT
+923 FQIKPGTT

-948 KIERAVSGTVVTVR
+948 EIERAVSGTVVTVR
-962 ANPYPE
+962 ANPYSE
-968 SGYGVFRSWEGGG
+968 SEYGVFRSWEGGG
-981 IQYLENEKVDTYQ
+981 TKYLENEKVDTYQ

-1001 PDKAVRLAAKY
+1001 PDINVILRAKY
-1012 STNRTAVQEAMKK
+1012 STNSAAVQEAMKK

-1030 DMGGATNVGDSIY
+1030 DMGGATNVGNSIY

-1053 YSWWEGDTIGTEEQK
+1053 YSWWEGDKIGTEAQK

-1113 EFAITKDKLTV
+1113 EFAITRDKLTM
-1124 DADRKTITFELHL
+1124 DAEKKTITFELHL

-1152 EIFSNSE
+1152 EIPTTSE

-1231 IADRGLVCIK
+1231 IADKGLVCIK

-1246 VVPEGVSVSGTVKS
+1246 VVPEGVSISGTVKS

-1282 AEWKSGGYTGTAC
+1282 AEWKSDSYTGTAC

-1300 PAASGNHFAQTF
+1300 PAASGNQFAQTF
-1312 QFDTVVEGDYKL
+1312 QFDTVAEGDYKL

-1335 IVPITVEST
+1335 IVPITVGST
-1344 ALDLGQLKLWLYGDV
+1344 DHDCGQLKLWLYGDV
-1359 NYDGKVS
+1359 NYDGKV
-1366 VIDATQTQRYAAGKS
+1366 KS
-1381 SKFTEG
+1381 G
-1387 TLQDIEDRKLAANVT
+1387 
-1402 EPKNHDNRIDVV
+1402 
-1414 DATQIQRYIA
+1414 DATQILKYVA
-1424 GKTSTFESMK
+1424 LKKTLTAEELLAADVNDDGKVKSGDATQILKYVALNNSAFDHMK

>member
-7 NRLVAWLMA
+7 KRLTAWLMA

-29 ATAEDGSTNPP
+29 ATAEGGSTNPP
-40 TPAMTETPEASEDD
+40 TPAVTETPEASEDD

-127 NYVVKL
+127 DYVVKL
-133 VGKPAGSM
+133 GSFYQ
-141 TYHYN
+141 TSGLYDWE
-146 LYLKDFKG
+146 LYLKDFDG

-162 ETGAPNNRDYLYIEV
+162 EEGEPFHRDGMKIEV
-177 EGDNTLTAGTESL
+177 EGDNTLTAGAAS
-190 RDGVYTAIGRTILKG
+190 RRNGVYTAIGRTIV
-205 NQDITYRISNKY
+205 NNQQDISFRLSNKY
-217 NIYGGSPARGSLTIK
+217 NIYGVSPARGSLTIK

-286 MITAHASMYLNVQG
+286 MITAYASMNLYVQG

-322 GKNLFFLI
+322 DKNVFFLI
-330 DTTGSVIVNLDTMGL
+330 DTHGTVIVNLDTMGL

-373 KMGEMRVTVRNLH
+373 KVGEMRVTVRNLH

-451 GNNGNIHY
+451 GNNGNIRY
-459 RARAGKEYPPGIGTT
+459 RARAYKEYPPTAGAT
-474 IYAPITAPKMWDNI
+474 INAPVTAPKVGNDI
-488 PFKCW
+488 PFKHW

-499 PLNFTSADGA
+499 PLTFLSEDGA
-509 TSDFAVLLLE
+509 TSNPAILQLQ

-533 TSQPKW
+533 TSQPRWEPVFNKEKNRNDGRIRW
-539 VPVYNST
+539 VT
-546 YNCYDGKIAWEAA
+546 G
-559 YGMQV
+559 YGLEPTDSW
-564 AAGRLVPENYKL
+564 LVPEDYSLKDDL
-576 NDSLEPVAVTDPKG
+576 NPIPVTDQRG
-590 RDVLEVWS
+590 AIVMDVKS
-598 GVSRFSIEDENCN
+598 GETLFSNDLDFR

-618 YRIALKNGR
+618 YRIALR
-627 DGRWHYSEPF
+627 DSDSRWYYSDPFTIHYP
-637 NISYALA
+637 LA
-644 EPRISP
+644 QPQFTP
-650 EGGFPDGDKVSVTIS
+650 EGGFVDSDTQTVAITAVEG
-665 SAADAEI
+665 AEI
-672 WYRVYDDTTK
+672 WYAVYDDTTQ
-682 TMPDVQSY
+682 TSPAFQRY
-690 TGWFE
+690 TE
-695 IPVTSDRGT
+695 PLTISVTTRQGT
-704 VVVEAYATK
+704 VVVEAYASK
-713 DGKQSAWATAKFS
+713 DGENSKKVQAKFS
-726 TKPAAPTVKL
+726 AKPAMPVVKL

-741 AKSGT
+741 AKSGD
-746 TYLYYDAADI
+746 TYTYYDAADI
-756 SAVVPDGVEVRYGA
+756 SAVAPDGVEIRYSANAPFDGA
-770 APPSNGA
+770 L
-777 PGTKLGKG
+777 GTKLGKG

-791 NGNGHLQTTY
+791 NGDGHVQITY
-801 LCARKTIRSSNR
+801 LRARKTLQSGDQ

-819 EPFSLVLARVGDL
+819 DLFMLNMVRVAYL
-832 PDPIVKVGGKVME
+832 PDPIVKVGGKVMDE
-845 NGSTYTVNGSAEVTL
+845 GSTYMVNGSAEVTL

-890 ITISNHATKLDV
+890 ITISNRATKLDV

-910 TNKYDASPGGIYH
+910 TNKYDASPGGTYH
-923 FQIEPGTT
+923 FQIKPGTT

-948 KIERAVSGTVVTVR
+948 VIERAVSGTVVTVR
-962 ANPYPE
+962 ANPYSE

-981 IQYLENEKVDTYQ
+981 TKYLKNEKVDTYQ

-1053 YSWWEGDTIGTEEQK
+1053 YSWWEGDKIGTEEQK

-1246 VVPEGVSVSGTVKS
+1246 VVPKGVSVSGTVKS
-1260 WNATDDA
+1260 YNPGNATTIQLMQGDTEQ
-1267 LYYLYPST
+1267 YST
-1275 MEDADIK
+1275 TIAAD
-1282 AEWKSGGYTGTAC
+1282 SGSGQKEQSFSFA
-1295 TSKGT
+1295 SV
-1300 PAASGNHFAQTF
+1300 AAGKY
-1312 QFDTVVEGDYKL
+1312 DLVVV
-1324 AIFKPGKYVPK
+1324 KPGHLSY
-1335 IVPITVEST
+1335 TVKNVVVGDA
-1344 ALDLGQLKLWLYGDV
+1344 ALDLTQHTNAAISTITLLCGDIDGDGWIDFSNYQELLKSTNYGKQTSAAGV
-1359 NYDGKVS
+1359 NKIADLDGDTWIDFSDYQILLSSQHYGKSAVS
-1366 VIDATQTQRYAAGKS
+1366 VSFG
-1381 SKFTEG
+1381 E
-1387 TLQDIEDRKLAANVT
+1387 
-1402 EPKNHDNRIDVV
+1402 
-1414 DATQIQRYIA
+1414 
-1424 GKTSTFESMK
+1424 

>member
-7 NRLVAWLMA
+7 KRLTAWLMA

-29 ATAEDGSTNPP
+29 ATAEGGSTNPP
-40 TPAMTETPEASEDD
+40 TPAVTETPEASEDD

-133 VGKPAGSM
+133 GSFYQ
-141 TYHYN
+141 TSGLYDWE
-146 LYLKDFKG
+146 LYLKNFDG

-162 ETGAPNNRDYLYIEV
+162 EEGEPFHRDGMTIEV
-177 EGDNTLTAGTESL
+177 EGENYLTAGAASL
-190 RDGVYTAIGRTILKG
+190 RNGVYTAIGRAILEG
-205 NQDITYRISNKY
+205 NQDISFRLSNKY
-217 NIYGGSPARGSLTIK
+217 NIYGVSPARGSLTIK
-232 SDCSVPGMSRACGI
+232 SDRSVPGMSRACGI

-261 SMTLTVNMSGNSKGT
+261 SMTLTVNLSGNSKGT

-286 MITAHASMYLNVQG
+286 IITAYASMYLNVQG

-307 SKYLVNGTHTKPSDS
+307 SKYYVNGTHTKPSDS
-322 GKNLFFLI
+322 DKNLFFLI
-330 DTTGSVIVNLDTMGL
+330 DTHGSVIVNLDTMGL
-345 DGNITAFYNYYYQD
+345 DGKITAFYNNYYRD
-359 QNYASHNHGLSELR
+359 LNYAPHHDGLNELR
-373 KMGEMRVTVRNLH
+373 KVGEMRVTVRNLH

-393 RANPISIGWAGAKPG
+393 RANPTNIGWVGAWPG
-408 WKTEWGNGLLLDE
+408 WTTEDGKGLLLDE

-427 CVFEYAPVTPA
+427 CIFEYAPGVTPSQ
-438 DIGKVILYDGETG
+438 IGKVIFYDGETG
-451 GNNGNIHY
+451 GNTGYIRY
-459 RARAGKEYPPGIGTT
+459 RARAYKEYPPTSGAT
-474 IYAPITAPKMWDNI
+474 INAPVTAPKVGNDI
-488 PFKCW
+488 PFKRW

-539 VPVYNST
+539 EPVYNST
-546 YNCYDGKIAWEAA
+546 YNCYDGKITWTAA

-672 WYRVYDDTTK
+672 WYRVYDDTTQ

-704 VVVEAYATK
+704 VVVEAYAIK
-713 DGKQSAWATAKFS
+713 EGKKSAWATAKFS

-741 AKSGT
+741 AKSGD
-746 TYLYYDAADI
+746 TYTYYDAADI
-756 SAVVPDGVEVRYGA
+756 SAVAPDGVEIRYSANAPFDGA
-770 APPSNGA
+770 L
-777 PGTKLGKG
+777 GTKLGKG

-791 NGNGHLQTTY
+791 NGDGHVQITY
-801 LCARKTIRSSNR
+801 LRARKTLQSGDQ

-819 EPFSLVLARVGDL
+819 DLFMLNMVRVANL
-832 PDPIVKVGGKVME
+832 PDPIVKVGGKVMDE
-845 NGSTYTVNGSAEVTL
+845 GSTYMVNGSAEVTL

-874 TEDSAIPS
+874 TKDSAIPS

-890 ITISNHATKLDV
+890 ITISNQATKLDV
-902 YMRARNSG
+902 YMRAWNSE

-923 FQIEPGTT
+923 FTIKPGT
-931 AWKLFLTDAT
+931 AARKLFLTDAT
-941 AYDSSGN
+941 AYDSSG
-948 KIERAVSGTVVTVR
+948 KEIKSAVSGTVVTVR
-962 ANPYPE
+962 ANPYSE
-968 SGYGVFRSWEGGG
+968 SEYGVFRSWEGGG
-981 IQYLENEKVDTYQ
+981 TKYLENEKVDTYQ

-1001 PDKAVRLAAKY
+1001 PDINVILRAKY
-1012 STNRTAVQEAMKK
+1012 STNRAAVQEAMKK

-1195 ALKTDGDCLPMIPT
+1195 ALKTNGDCLPMIPT

-1282 AEWKSGGYTGTAC
+1282 AEWKSDSYTGTAC

-1300 PAASGNHFAQTF
+1300 PAASGNQFAQTF
-1312 QFDTVVEGDYKL
+1312 QFDTVAEGDYKL

-1359 NYDGKVS
+1359 NYDGKV
-1366 VIDATQTQRYAAGKS
+1366 KS
-1381 SKFTEG
+1381 G
-1387 TLQDIEDRKLAANVT
+1387 
-1402 EPKNHDNRIDVV
+1402 
-1414 DATQIQRYIA
+1414 DATQILKYVA
-1424 GKTSTFESMK
+1424 LKKTLTAEELLAADVNDDGKVKSGDATQILKYVALNNSAFDHMK

>member
-1 MKQQIH
+1 
-7 NRLVAWLMA
+7 MA

-29 ATAEDGSTNPP
+29 ATAEGGSTNPP
-40 TPAMTETPEASEDD
+40 TPAVTETPEASEDD

-133 VGKPAGSM
+133 GS
-141 TYHYN
+141 YYQGYGVYDWE
-146 LYLKDFKG
+146 LYLKNFDG

-162 ETGAPNNRDYLYIEV
+162 EEGYPFHRDGMKIEV
-177 EGDNTLTAGTESL
+177 EGDNTLTAGAESL
-190 RDGVYTAIGRTILKG
+190 RNGVYTAIGRTIV
-205 NQDITYRISNKY
+205 NNQQDISFRLSNKY

-261 SMTLTVNMSGNSKGT
+261 SMTLTVNLSGNSKGT

-286 MITAHASMYLNVQG
+286 MITAYASMNLYVQG

-322 GKNLFFLI
+322 DKNVFFLI
-330 DTTGSVIVNLDTMGL
+330 DTHGTVIVNLDTMGL

-373 KMGEMRVTVRNLH
+373 KVGEMRVTVRNLH

-408 WKTEWGNGLLLDE
+408 WKTEDGKGLLLDE

-427 CVFEYAPVTPA
+427 CIFEYAPGVTPSQ
-438 DIGKVILYDGETG
+438 IGKVILYDGETG
-451 GNNGNIHY
+451 GNTGYIRY
-459 RARAGKEYPPGIGTT
+459 RARAYKEYPPTSGAT
-474 IYAPITAPKMWDNI
+474 INAPVTAPKVGNDI
-488 PFKCW
+488 PFKRW

-499 PLNFTSADGA
+499 PLTFLSEDGA
-509 TSDFAVLLLE
+509 TSNLAILQLQ

-533 TSQPKW
+533 TSQPRW
-539 VPVYNST
+539 EPVFNKEK
-546 YNCYDGKIAWEAA
+546 NRNDGRIRWATG
-559 YGMQV
+559 YGLEPTDSW
-564 AAGRLVPENYKL
+564 LVPEDYSLKDDL
-576 NDSLEPVAVTDPKG
+576 NPIPVADRRGAIVM
-590 RDVLEVWS
+590 DVKS
-598 GVSRFSIEDENCN
+598 GETLFSNDLDFR

-618 YRIALKNGR
+618 YRIALR
-627 DGRWHYSEPF
+627 DGDSRWYYSDPFTIHYP
-637 NISYALA
+637 LA
-644 EPRISP
+644 QPQFTP
-650 EGGFPDGDKVSVTIS
+650 EGGFVDSDTQTVAITAVEG
-665 SAADAEI
+665 AEI
-672 WYRVYDDTTK
+672 WYAVYDDTTQ
-682 TMPDVQSY
+682 TSPAFQRY
-690 TGWFE
+690 TE
-695 IPVTSDRGT
+695 PLTIPVTTRQGT

-741 AKSGT
+741 AKSGE
-746 TYLYYDAADI
+746 TYTYYDAADI

-791 NGNGHLQTTY
+791 NGDGHVQITY
-801 LCARKTIRSSNR
+801 LRARKTLQSGDQ

-819 EPFSLVLARVGDL
+819 DLFMLNMVRVANL
-832 PDPIVKVGGKVME
+832 PDPIVKVGGKVMDE
-845 NGSTYTVNGSAEVTL
+845 GSIYMVNGSAEVTL

-874 TEDSAIPS
+874 TEDSAIPF

-890 ITISNHATKLDV
+890 ITISNQATKLDV
-902 YMRARNSG
+902 YMRAWNSG
-910 TNKYDASPGGIYH
+910 TNKYVASPGGIYH
-923 FQIEPGTT
+923 FQIKPGTT

-948 KIERAVSGTVVTVR
+948 VIERAVSGTVVTVR
-962 ANPYPE
+962 ANPYSE

-981 IQYLENEKVDTYQ
+981 TQYLENEKVDTYQ

-1012 STNRTAVQEAMKK
+1012 STNRAEVREAMEK

-1030 DMGGATNVGDSIY
+1030 DMGGATNVGNSIY
-1043 LAVPQYRGIS
+1043 LAVPKYRGIS
-1053 YSWWEGDTIGTEEQK
+1053 YSWWEGDKIGTEAQK

-1088 ANDGLNFPTTPE
+1088 ANDGLSFPTTPE
-1100 VTAAKWLWKDKDL
+1100 VTAAKWLSPNR
-1113 EFAITKDKLTV
+1113 EFAITRDKLTM
-1124 DADRKTITFELHL
+1124 DAEKKTITFELHL

-1152 EIFSNSE
+1152 KIFSTSE
-1159 VGGVPSGMYVR
+1159 VGGVPSGMHVR
-1170 AISWR
+1170 GVSWR
-1175 DPKPSGYAGAAGTEY
+1175 EPKPSGYAGAAGTEY

-1282 AEWKSGGYTGTAC
+1282 AEWKSDSYTGTAC
-1295 TSKGT
+1295 TRKGT
-1300 PAASGNHFAQTF
+1300 PAASGNQFAQTF
-1312 QFDTVVEGDYKL
+1312 QFDTVAEGDYKL

-1359 NYDGKVS
+1359 NYDGKV
-1366 VIDATQTQRYAAGKS
+1366 KS
-1381 SKFTEG
+1381 G
-1387 TLQDIEDRKLAANVT
+1387 
-1402 EPKNHDNRIDVV
+1402 
-1414 DATQIQRYIA
+1414 DATQILKYVA
-1424 GKTSTFESMK
+1424 LKKTLTAEELLAADVNDDGKVKSGDATQILKYVALNNSAFDHMK

>member
-1 MKQQIH
+1 
-7 NRLVAWLMA
+7 MA

-29 ATAEDGSTNPP
+29 ATAEGGSTNPP
-40 TPAMTETPEASEDD
+40 TPAVTETPEASEDD

-133 VGKPAGSM
+133 GS
-141 TYHYN
+141 YYQGYGVYDWE
-146 LYLKDFKG
+146 LYLKNFDG

-162 ETGAPNNRDYLYIEV
+162 EEGYPFHRDGMTIEV
-177 EGDNTLTAGTESL
+177 EGENYLTAGAESL
-190 RDGVYTAIGRTILKG
+190 RNGVYTAIGRTIV
-205 NQDITYRISNKY
+205 NNQQDISFRLSNKY
-217 NIYGGSPARGSLTIK
+217 NIYGVSPARGSLTIK
-232 SDCSVPGMSRACGI
+232 SDRSVPGMSRACGI
-246 ACKDLEIAGSYEPVA
+246 ACKDLEIAGTYEPAA

-286 MITAHASMYLNVQG
+286 MITAYASMYLNVQG

-307 SKYLVNGTHTKPSDS
+307 SKYYVYGTHTKPSDS
-322 GKNLFFLI
+322 DKNLFFLI
-330 DTTGSVIVNLDTMGL
+330 DTHGSVIVNLDTMGL
-345 DGNITAFYNYYYQD
+345 DGNITAFYNNYYRD
-359 QNYASHNHGLSELR
+359 LNYAPHNDGLNELR
-373 KMGEMRVTVRNLH
+373 KVGKMRVTVRNLH

-393 RANPISIGWAGAKPG
+393 RANPNNIGWVGAWPG
-408 WKTEWGNGLLLDE
+408 WTTEDGKGLLLDE

-427 CVFEYAPVTPA
+427 CIFEYAPGVTPSQ
-438 DIGKVILYDGETG
+438 IGKVILYDGETG
-451 GNNGNIHY
+451 GNTGYIRY
-459 RARAGKEYPPGIGTT
+459 RARAYKEYPPTGGAT
-474 IYAPITAPKMWDNI
+474 INAPVTAPKVGNDI
-488 PFKCW
+488 PFKRW

-499 PLNFTSADGA
+499 PLTFLSEDGA
-509 TSDFAVLLLE
+509 TSNLAILQLQ

-533 TSQPKW
+533 TSQPRWEPVFNKEENRNDGRIRW
-539 VPVYNST
+539 VT
-546 YNCYDGKIAWEAA
+546 G
-559 YGMQV
+559 YGLEPTDSW
-564 AAGRLVPENYKL
+564 LVPEDYSLKDDL
-576 NDSLEPVAVTDPKG
+576 NPIPVTDRRG
-590 RDVLEVWS
+590 AIVMDVKS
-598 GVSRFSIEDENCN
+598 GETLFSNDLNFR

-618 YRIALKNGR
+618 YRIALR
-627 DGRWHYSEPF
+627 DGDSRWYYSDPFTIHYP
-637 NISYALA
+637 LA
-644 EPRISP
+644 QPQFTP
-650 EGGFPDGDKVSVTIS
+650 EGGFVDSDTQTVAITAVEG
-665 SAADAEI
+665 AEI
-672 WYRVYDDTTK
+672 WYAVYDDTTQ
-682 TMPDVQSY
+682 TSPAFQRY
-690 TGWFE
+690 TE
-695 IPVTSDRGT
+695 PLTISVTTRQGT
-704 VVVEAYATK
+704 VVVEAYASK
-713 DGKQSAWATAKFS
+713 DGESSKRVQAKFS
-726 TKPAAPTVKL
+726 AKPAVPVVKL

-741 AKSGT
+741 AKSGD
-746 TYLYYDAADI
+746 TYTYYDAADI
-756 SAVVPDGVEVRYGA
+756 SAVAPDGVEIRYSANAPFDGA
-770 APPSNGA
+770 L
-777 PGTKLGKG
+777 GTKLGKG

-791 NGNGHLQTTY
+791 NGDGHVQITY
-801 LCARKTIRSSNR
+801 LRARKTLQSGDQ

-819 EPFSLVLARVGDL
+819 DLFMLNMVRVAYL
-832 PDPIVKVGGKVME
+832 PDPIVKVGGKVMDE
-845 NGSTYTVNGSAEVTL
+845 GSTYTVNGSAEVTL

-890 ITISNHATKLDV
+890 ITISNRATKLDV

-910 TNKYDASPGGIYH
+910 TNKYDASPGGTYH
-923 FQIEPGTT
+923 FQIKPGTT

-941 AYDSSGN
+941 AYDSSG
-948 KIERAVSGTVVTVR
+948 KVIERAVSGTVVTVR
-962 ANPYPE
+962 ANPYSE

-1030 DMGGATNVGDSIY
+1030 DMGGATNVGESIY

-1246 VVPEGVSVSGTVKS
+1246 VVPEGVTVSGTVKS

-1282 AEWKSGGYTGTAC
+1282 AEWKSDSYTGTAC

-1300 PAASGNHFAQTF
+1300 PAASGNQFAQTF
-1312 QFDTVVEGDYKL
+1312 QFDTVAEGDYKL

-1335 IVPITVEST
+1335 IVPITVEGT

>member
-1 MKQQIH
+1 
-7 NRLVAWLMA
+7 MA

-29 ATAEDGSTNPP
+29 ATAEGGSTNPP
-40 TPAMTETPEASEDD
+40 TPAVTETPEASEDD

-83 DKRAYYQIIMKD
+83 DKRAYYPIIMKD

-133 VGKPAGSM
+133 GSYYQ
-141 TYHYN
+141 TSGLYDWE
-146 LYLKDFKG
+146 LYLKNFDG
-154 QSITYCDG
+154 QSIIYCDG
-162 ETGAPNNRDYLYIEV
+162 EEGYPFQRDGMTIEV
-177 EGDNTLTAGTESL
+177 EGTNTLTAGAESL
-190 RDGVYTAIGRTILKG
+190 RNGVYTAIGRTIVN
-205 NQDITYRISNKY
+205 NQQDSSFRLSNKY

-246 ACKDLEIAGSYEPVA
+246 ACKDLEIAGSYEPAA
-261 SMTLTVNMSGNSKGT
+261 SMTLTVNLSGNSKGT

-286 MITAHASMYLNVQG
+286 IITAYASMYLNVQG

-307 SKYLVNGTHTKPSDS
+307 SKYYVYGAHTRPSDS
-322 GKNLFFLI
+322 DKNLFFLI
-330 DTTGSVIVNLDTMGL
+330 DTHGSVIVNLDTMGL
-345 DGNITAFYNYYYQD
+345 DGNITAFYNYYYHD
-359 QNYASHNHGLSELR
+359 LNWAPHNDGLNELR
-373 KMGEMRVTVRNLH
+373 KVGEMRVTVRNLH

-393 RANPISIGWAGAKPG
+393 RANPTNIGWVGARPG
-408 WKTEWGNGLLLDE
+408 WTTEDGKGLLLDE

-427 CVFEYAPVTPA
+427 CIFEYAPGVTPSQ
-438 DIGKVILYDGETG
+438 IGKVIFYDGETG
-451 GNNGNIHY
+451 GNTGYIRY
-459 RARAGKEYPPGIGTT
+459 RARAYKEYPPTSGAT
-474 IYAPITAPKMWDNI
+474 INAPKVGNDI
-488 PFKCW
+488 PFKHW

-499 PLNFTSADGA
+499 PLTFLSEDGA
-509 TSDFAVLLLE
+509 TSNLAILQLQ

-533 TSQPKW
+533 TSQPRWESVFNKEKNRNDGRIRW
-539 VPVYNST
+539 VT
-546 YNCYDGKIAWEAA
+546 G
-559 YGMQV
+559 YGLEPTDSW
-564 AAGRLVPENYKL
+564 LVPEDYSLKDDL
-576 NDSLEPVAVTDPKG
+576 NPIPVTDRRG
-590 RDVLEVWS
+590 AIVMDVKS
-598 GVSRFSIEDENCN
+598 GETLFSNDLDFR
-611 YSVPEGR
+611 YSVPAGR

-704 VVVEAYATK
+704 VVVEAYAIK
-713 DGKQSAWATAKFS
+713 EGKKSAWATAKFS

-741 AKSGT
+741 AKSGE
-746 TYLYYDAADI
+746 TYTYYDAADI

-777 PGTKLGKG
+777 PGKKLGKG

-791 NGNGHLQTTY
+791 NGNGHPQTTY

-819 EPFSLVLARVGDL
+819 EPFSLVLARVADL
-832 PDPIVKVGGKVME
+832 PDPIVKVGGKVMDE
-845 NGSTYTVNGSAEVTL
+845 GSTYTVNGSAEVTL

-902 YMRARNSG
+902 YMRARNSE
-910 TNKYDASPGGIYH
+910 TNKYDASPGGVYH
-923 FQIEPGTT
+923 FQIKPGTT

-948 KIERAVSGTVVTVR
+948 EIERAVSGTVVTVR
-962 ANPYPE
+962 ANPYSE

-981 IQYLENEKVDTYQ
+981 TQYLENEKVDTYQ

-1012 STNRTAVQEAMKK
+1012 STNRTAVQEAMKE

-1030 DMGGATNVGDSIY
+1030 DMGGATKVGDSIY

-1124 DADRKTITFELHL
+1124 DAEKKTITFELHL

-1246 VVPEGVSVSGTVKS
+1246 VVPEGVSVSGTVVS
-1260 WNATDDA
+1260 YNPGNATTIQ
-1267 LYYLYPST
+1267 LMQGGTEKYST
-1275 MEDADIK
+1275 TIDPTTG
-1282 AEWKSGGYTGTAC
+1282 SGQKEQSFTFA
-1295 TSKGT
+1295 SV
-1300 PAASGNHFAQTF
+1300 AAGKY
-1312 QFDTVVEGDYKL
+1312 DLVVV
-1324 AIFKPGKYVPK
+1324 KPGHLSY
-1335 IVPITVEST
+1335 TVKNVVVGDA
-1344 ALDLGQLKLWLYGDV
+1344 ALDLTQHTNAVISTITLLCGDIDGDGWIDFSDYQELLKSTNYGKQTSAVGV
-1359 NYDGKVS
+1359 NKIADLDGDTWIDFSDYQILLSSQHYGRSAVS
-1366 VIDATQTQRYAAGKS
+1366 VSFG
-1381 SKFTEG
+1381 E
-1387 TLQDIEDRKLAANVT
+1387 
-1402 EPKNHDNRIDVV
+1402 
-1414 DATQIQRYIA
+1414 
-1424 GKTSTFESMK
+1424 

>member
-1 MKQQIH
+1 
-7 NRLVAWLMA
+7 MA

-29 ATAEDGSTNPP
+29 ATAEGGSTNPP
-40 TPAMTETPEASEDD
+40 TPAVTETPEASEDD

-127 NYVVKL
+127 DYVVKL
-133 VGKPAGSM
+133 GSFYQ
-141 TYHYN
+141 TSGLYDWE
-146 LYLKDFKG
+146 LYLKDFDG

-162 ETGAPNNRDYLYIEV
+162 EEGEPFHRDGMKIEV
-177 EGDNTLTAGTESL
+177 EGDNTLTAGAASL
-190 RDGVYTAIGRTILKG
+190 RNGVYTAIGRTIV
-205 NQDITYRISNKY
+205 NNQQDISFRLSNKY
-217 NIYGGSPARGSLTIK
+217 NIYGVSPARGSLTIK

-286 MITAHASMYLNVQG
+286 MITAYASMNLYVQG

-322 GKNLFFLI
+322 DKNVFFLI
-330 DTTGSVIVNLDTMGL
+330 DTHGTVIVNLDTMGL

-373 KMGEMRVTVRNLH
+373 KVGEMRVTVRNLH

-451 GNNGNIHY
+451 GNNGNIRY
-459 RARAGKEYPPGIGTT
+459 RARAYKEYPPTDGAT
-474 IYAPITAPKMWDNI
+474 INAPVTAPRVGNDI
-488 PFKCW
+488 PFKRW

-499 PLNFTSADGA
+499 PLTFLSEDGA
-509 TSDFAVLLLE
+509 TSNPAILQLQ

-533 TSQPKW
+533 TSQPRWEPVFNKEKNRNDGRIRW
-539 VPVYNST
+539 VTGYSLEPTDS
-546 YNCYDGKIAWEAA
+546 W
-559 YGMQV
+559 
-564 AAGRLVPENYKL
+564 LVPEDYSLKDDL
-576 NDSLEPVAVTDPKG
+576 NPIPVTDQRG
-590 RDVLEVWS
+590 AIVMDVKS
-598 GVSRFSIEDENCN
+598 GETLFSNDLDFR

-618 YRIALKNGR
+618 YRIALR
-627 DGRWHYSEPF
+627 DSDSRWYYSDPFTIHYP
-637 NISYALA
+637 LA
-644 EPRISP
+644 QPQFTP
-650 EGGFPDGDKVSVTIS
+650 EGGF
-665 SAADAEI
+665 ADSDTQTVAITAVEGAEI
-672 WYRVYDDTTK
+672 WYAVYDDTTQ
-682 TMPDVQSY
+682 TSPAFQRY
-690 TGWFE
+690 TE
-695 IPVTSDRGT
+695 PLTIPVTTRQGT
-704 VVVEAYATK
+704 VVVEAYASK
-713 DGKQSAWATAKFS
+713 DGENSKKVQAKFS
-726 TKPAAPTVKL
+726 AKPAMPVVKL

-741 AKSGT
+741 AKSGD
-746 TYLYYDAADI
+746 TYTYYDAADI
-756 SAVVPDGVEVRYGA
+756 SAVAPDGVEIRYSANAPFDGA
-770 APPSNGA
+770 L
-777 PGTKLGKG
+777 GTKLGKG

-791 NGNGHLQTTY
+791 NGDGHVQITY
-801 LCARKTIRSSNR
+801 LRARKTLQSGDQ

-819 EPFSLVLARVGDL
+819 DLFMLNMVRVAYL
-832 PDPIVKVGGKVME
+832 PDPIVKVGGKVMDE
-845 NGSTYTVNGSAEVTL
+845 GSNYMVNGSAEVTL

-890 ITISNHATKLDV
+890 ITISNQATKLDV
-902 YMRARNSG
+902 YMRAWNSG
-910 TNKYDASPGGIYH
+910 TNKYDASPGGTYH
-923 FQIEPGTT
+923 FQIKPGTT

-948 KIERAVSGTVVTVR
+948 VIERAVSGTVVTVR
-962 ANPYPE
+962 ANPYSE

-981 IQYLENEKVDTYQ
+981 TQYLENEKVDTYQ

-1053 YSWWEGDTIGTEEQK
+1053 YSWWEGDKIGTEEQK

-1159 VGGVPSGMYVR
+1159 VGGVPSSMYVR

-1246 VVPEGVSVSGTVKS
+1246 VVPEGVSVSGTAVS

-1300 PAASGNHFAQTF
+1300 PAASGNQFAQTF
-1312 QFDTVVEGDYKL
+1312 QFDTVAEGDYKL

-1335 IVPITVEST
+1335 IVPITVGST
-1344 ALDLGQLKLWLYGDV
+1344 DHDCGQLKLWLYGDV
-1359 NYDGKVS
+1359 NYDGKV
-1366 VIDATQTQRYAAGKS
+1366 KS
-1381 SKFTEG
+1381 G
-1387 TLQDIEDRKLAANVT
+1387 
-1402 EPKNHDNRIDVV
+1402 
-1414 DATQIQRYIA
+1414 DATQILKYVA
-1424 GKTSTFESMK
+1424 LKKTLTAEELLAADVNDDGKVKSGDATQILKYVALNNSAFDHMK